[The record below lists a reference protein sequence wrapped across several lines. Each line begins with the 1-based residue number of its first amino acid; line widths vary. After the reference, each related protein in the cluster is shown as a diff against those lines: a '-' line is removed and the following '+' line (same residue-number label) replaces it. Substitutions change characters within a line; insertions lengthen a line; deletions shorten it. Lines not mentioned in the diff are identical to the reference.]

1 MARLI
6 PRKQIEEQQNISG
19 SLSIQ
24 QNVEIGQDAII
35 SGSLFVSKSFFFGN
49 DLNDKSEITGSV
61 FLTGSLVIDGELR
74 TAAPN
79 TILSVTSSNSILAVD
94 TQRYAGILAKDFGA
108 NVPTLYVSSTDGDD
122 TNDGRTIQFP
132 LRTIKRAASLAAP
145 GYDGRY
151 GFDTGSIS
159 NGYVIKVQAGTY
171 LEDNPVI
178 LPKNT
183 TIWGAGLRITKI
195 NAKTPTEDLFLVN
208 AGCYIAEVTM
218 GGLRLYPDQIN
229 PEKGF
234 AVAFQPGAFITTSP
248 YVQNCSQIS
257 NQENSFTEL
266 YEDIPP
272 GGGGLYVNG
281 DVIDPDSPLASM
293 VLDAYTQISPN
304 GVGCLVNGRGF
315 IQLVS
320 FFNNF
325 SYYAI
330 RVNNGGQATLNNS
343 NISFGLYG
351 MYASGSRLI
360 SGSGGN
366 IQARDSVR
374 GTWSCVVNVLNKG
387 LENGLPTITKLNT
400 AEGIRITAPSLYTQS
415 RVSATTTLSTTAADE
430 IFSDYTLI
438 SEIVDKGVTN
448 FPTLLAKSSI
458 KGYGFDSPYN
468 ILGAEQITSSIS
480 ATQHD
485 LNTISSSY
493 AALLSIL
500 ANGTGSFNFKSNTS
514 ASKQI
519 GTDVIEQIT
528 NIATNYTASVSSSF
542 GTVLNIITKGVSVK
556 PTYIA
561 NTSGSIKGGTTEQ
574 IMLGVTSSLATIN
587 SISASFS
594 IVYNILA
601 NGTGSN
607 ILSIPANHKKSF
619 VITNNN
625 SSSFDFE
632 GLGSNPT
639 LTLFRG
645 ETYKFNV
652 NAIEIFG
659 GIEYPFWIRT
669 EQLEGI
675 TEKYD
680 YNIGMV
686 NNGDSRGTITF
697 TVPYNAPNKL
707 YYVSQNR
714 SLMGGKIEI
723 VNSSTTP
730 FDLIKNT
737 LTYPATIQSG
747 SIAKT
752 GIDVVTAY
760 EILVS
765 NIEFIKDEVIQFVS
779 SSWSGFSYPE
789 ETCKRD
795 VGYIVNG
802 VAKDLLFGGNEES
815 IRNGLFYYQYPSE
828 ATTTQLGPTLTAMK
842 HAAGVSLNLIRGKV
856 YTEPTTEVDDV
867 WNTIRDNK
875 TFVQNEVITY
885 LSSSWSNFYYNEAK
899 CRRDTGYIL
908 DAVATDAKYGG
919 NERSIIAG
927 EYYYQ
932 YPSLAIVRGD
942 GDGVGQLGQTSDGIR
957 YASGLVDNLLKKKTF
972 TAPTASILSAY
983 NNLINN
989 KELIQ
994 NETIQ
999 FINVAFPNLKYI
1011 QATCKRDVG
1020 YIVDNVATDLLYGGI
1035 ERGITAG
1042 RYYYDYPSLA
1052 TTTQRTSTIAGV
1064 KYAKIIGDTIVQNQI
1079 LDTPRI
1085 VYNDEKN
1092 FRLSTLTNATSS
1104 FSGSATQQTFIGNT
1118 FSIIEGIV
1126 ARGLSSVKSLL
1137 AQNTGLTWNKYNPI
1151 NVSTGSQIT
1160 SSNTTPNEVTTI
1172 GRNFDV
1178 VNTIIGGGLVA
1189 EPLFTSSHVGL
1200 TKVTTGTQTTAS
1212 FAVSG
1217 SATSSLSSSF
1227 ALVARII
1234 INGTGSL
1241 GELKLN
1247 TSQSIKVT
1255 NTVFTASSA
1264 ATTAESA
1271 SISSSFALVERVL
1284 INGTSVIPALTSS
1297 LNGNIK
1303 VTSGTQIVSSSLYS
1317 GSLENVAF
1325 ISSSI
1330 SIVTKIIEFGEGAS
1344 PAITLYSAPVL
1355 STSNIASYNLLKL
1368 NIPFIV
1374 SESIAYIS
1382 SSWSSFEYDESK
1394 CKRDLTGIL
1403 SGSAEDLIFNANSA
1417 SIFNGNFYLEFPSKA
1432 NDSQLAQTLD
1442 AINYASRLAQK
1453 VIQNIPFAAPSSNV
1467 TNAKVLLRNNT
1478 QFIKDE
1484 TIAYLSSSWIAHD
1497 YNETTCKRDVGHIL
1511 DAAITDMVYGG
1522 NERTRVAAYYYYT
1535 YPSAATGSQLMQ
1547 TIDGINYANRLAQKT
1562 VLNTTFIQA
1571 ESNKINASNLIRLNR
1586 DLIANEVVEYV
1597 SSSWSDAPY
1606 DDTKCRRDIKYI
1618 LDAVRTDLVY
1628 GGNERSRFAGE
1639 YYYRYPSKA
1648 IVAGVPSATSQ
1659 LDSTITGIE
1668 YGNGLVQNIIK
1679 NNILSVPSS
1688 AITNAAALVRKN
1700 RAFLQQ
1706 NTVDYANEIYPN
1718 LDYIESKCYRD
1729 TGFIVDAVITDLV
1742 YGGNE
1747 RSVIAGRFY
1756 YLYPSQA
1763 TGVQSEETIDSLNFT
1778 KGLAK
1783 LVAIGGKSIE
1793 DGFDIV
1799 ANVIESGS
1807 NSAPSVVLNTA
1818 DGIKATTA
1826 LQITSSIS
1834 VATADKSII
1843 SSSFG
1848 NILNI
1853 VSNGTGSIPT
1863 TILKNTN
1870 RGVNFIGGT
1879 QITSSNTP
1887 NTSEKVKVTT
1897 GFDTVIDIVANGT
1910 GSIPTIVTNVN
1921 SLIRRTATSRY
1932 ITTASIA
1939 STYLTASNNSFDIV
1953 LDIVENGTDTLPTL
1967 IKNVDGLVKI
1977 TNTNQYTSSVII
1989 SSSIAKHI
1997 SGSFDTII
2005 NILQNGTGSKP
2016 TTATYNPANGNFVIT
2031 IPNHSYKAS
2040 DFIYLKPES
2049 FVFTCEMDG
2058 NRTEHKLPSVGQRA
2072 YNSRLSIISVTTNTI
2087 TVNVGISGP
2096 DVYFTPTAATYDP
2109 ATGNF
2114 VLTVGPHTLSIGEG
2128 IVITTGSIAFTC
2140 DMDNNQS
2147 TKSYPRFGID
2157 PYAGRSF
2164 KITNTTYTTLTVN
2177 AGISAAN
2184 KYFTPSAVN
2193 YNALTG
2199 DMDVTVGQHGLG
2211 VGRSVILVSSSIA
2224 FTCDQDGNATTHSY
2238 PRSGSD
2244 PYAGKSIEITSV
2256 GFTQHTIT
2264 NAPYNA
2270 ETGDVTIT
2278 IASHG
2283 FSNGDYI
2290 KISDNSLV
2298 YTCILDENL
2307 VSKSYPRAG
2316 YDYPSGRWLS
2326 ISGVTTNTFNINVG
2340 PSSYTSAHTFISAT
2354 ANGLQR
2360 QNGIFRIN
2368 VGDAGSASGSIH
2380 TFVSASANAIQHLP
2394 QSVHTFVSASTGAVK
2409 HLPQA
2414 AHTFVRADRN
2424 AVTPIPIIITPNT
2437 GANIKVTDATQYFG
2451 VSAATQTEAN
2461 AISAS
2466 ISIVTNIIANG
2477 TGSLPTVTLYTSSI
2491 SSSNVVAA
2499 YTILKSNLD
2508 FIVSESIAY
2517 LSSSW
2522 STASYDESK
2531 CRRDL
2536 KGILSGSAEDLI
2548 FNANS
2553 ASVFNGKFYYQF
2565 PSQAQGAQLNQTLDG
2580 IKYASRLAQKLV
2592 LNTLFVT
2599 QSAQVQTAYTLLVNN
2614 KELIKNEVIPYI
2626 SSSWSTHQYIET
2638 TCKRDVGHIIDAVS
2652 TDLLYGGNE
2661 RTVNAGIF
2669 YYQYPS
2675 DATGSQIQETVTGIE
2690 YARNLAF
2697 KIIRG
2702 NTFVKVSQ
2710 NKLQAKELIYNNRAF
2725 IQNEVISYISA
2736 SWSTASYN
2744 EVTCKRDVGHILD
2757 AVTTDIVY
2765 GGNERSINAGKFYYE
2780 YPSQATT
2787 SQLGPTLSGIKYAK
2801 DLTDSVLKNS
2811 TFVSASNSNIIAY
2824 ELIFNNKAFIQNETI
2839 AYLSSSW
2846 SAFSYNQTTC
2856 KRDIGYILDA
2866 VATDILYGGNERVAK
2881 AGEYYYLY
2889 PSLATV
2895 GNDGDTGGQ
2904 LNQTLDGIKYAKGIT
2919 EKIVANLLL
2928 QSPTTSELT
2937 GFNLLLDN
2945 KKFIQSESI
2954 AYLSSSWSGGDGF
2967 YYNETTC
2974 KRDIGHI
2981 IDAVRTDLVYGG
2993 NERSSKAGEY
3003 YYLYPS
3009 AAILTGSVSP
3019 TAATQK
3025 GPTLDGIKYVAGTAE
3040 NIIANKVLI
3049 SPTGFT
3055 TSSVNLLRQNKKF
3068 IQNET
3073 VQYIDAFF
3081 PNLVYLRETCRRD
3094 VGYILDAVITDN
3106 FYGGNQRSVI
3116 AGQYYYLYPS
3126 LATKSTQVRETVAGV
3141 DYAKAVAK
3149 AIVQNI
3155 KLNSPTL
3162 TTNTDGNIKVTNT
3175 AQYTSSSISAS
3186 IIEVNQI
3193 SSSFGLVTGIIN
3205 DGVKSFTPTTATYN
3219 PADGE
3224 FVITIPS
3231 HTLTKYNSIYIRPE
3245 SFVFT
3250 CEMDGNRTEHKLPGV
3265 GQYPYS
3271 NKLQIQSV
3279 TTNTITVNVGASGPN
3294 VEFTPTS
3301 ASYNPATGN
3310 FVVTV
3315 GTHNLSVG
3323 EGIVLST
3330 GSFAFTCDMDNN
3342 QSTKSYP
3349 RFGIDPYSVRSIP
3362 LTAVTDTTLTFNVG
3376 VSAANKYFTPTSA
3389 SYNALTGDMVVTVGQ
3404 HGLGVGRSVTLAS
3417 ASIAFTCD
3425 QDNNATTHSYPR
3437 SGSDPYAG
3445 KSIVITSVGTS
3456 SHTIT
3461 NAPYNSSTGVVT
3473 LTVAGH
3479 GFSNGD
3485 YIKISDNSLTYTCVL
3500 DDYSVSKSYPR
3511 PGYDYPSG
3519 RWLEISNVTTNTF
3532 TINVGSSNYIGAH
3545 TFISATANGLQRQT
3559 GTFTINVGDAG
3570 SASGSIHTFVSA
3582 SANAIQHLP
3591 QSVHTF
3597 VSASAGAIK
3606 HLPQSAH
3613 TFIRTTK
3620 NSISTIPVL
3629 VQNGDSLIKVTNTAQ
3644 YSSSISAS
3652 GAELDIITSSFKH
3665 VADIIEKGVAFVPDS
3680 LARNYDYGFELS
3692 TPTLLHISS
3701 KEQTIGTGSYNLSTQ
3716 ITNVSS
3722 SYGTVVNVVKN
3733 GLSVLPTLV
3742 ASTSSSLK
3750 VTNANP
3756 IKQSISASSFDTN
3769 KIASGFDLILNVIEN
3784 GTSVLPTIISNTSAS
3799 IKVTDTPQLISGSA
3813 SGRLQGKLI
3822 SSSLSLVIDVLLSN
3836 GTSSIGFNPSTYPIA
3851 NSNAKINSAYNLL
3864 ISNSKFIVDE
3874 TIAYMSSSWSGFEYT
3889 QSKCERDLTGILSGS
3904 AFDLLYGGNSASLFN
3919 GKFYFDYPSNAT
3931 GSQLDQTITAIK
3943 YASGLAEKVVLNTVF
3958 THISASINQPT
3969 SASWNSLRNNKAFIQ
3984 SESIAYLSSSWSNF
3998 DYNETTCK
4006 RDIGYVIDAVA
4017 TDLLYGGN
4025 ERSVVAGRYYY
4036 DYPSQ
4041 ATNAQLEPTLTG
4053 IRYAKGTA
4061 MNVVVNKQIFTASL
4075 EVQYA
4080 YDLIKAN
4087 KLFIQSES
4095 VAYVNVKYPNLDYSE
4110 SKCYRDLGYIIDG
4123 VATDLLYGGNERSRD
4138 NGDYYYQFP
4147 SQANGFGSQV
4157 VQTTDAI
4164 KYAARF
4170 TTASISSTLIA
4181 APLVIPNTQANI
4193 KVTNATQLVTSSL
4206 FGTVAESTKVS
4217 ASISI
4222 VTNIIANGTG
4232 SLPTLIPYVTPS
4244 ADTNVIY
4251 AYNLLKANI
4260 GFIVSESIAYLSSS
4274 WSTASYDE
4282 SKCGRDLRGI
4292 LSGSA
4297 EDLLYNANSA
4307 SLFNGIFYYQY
4318 PSQAQG
4324 AQINQTLDGINYA
4337 SKLAQNIVQ
4346 NVTYVTA
4353 SANVSASYALIRKNR
4368 EFIQNE
4374 TIAYLS
4380 SSWSTASYVETTC
4393 KRDVGH
4399 IIDAVSTD
4407 LLYGGNERSTYAG
4420 IFYYLYPS
4428 QANGTG
4434 SQVQATLTGVNYA
4447 GQLSKN
4453 VAASLTFVTASQIVS
4468 ASVNLLRKNREF
4480 IQNETLA
4487 YLTASWSTFEYDKDK
4502 CKRDTGFIIDGVI
4515 TDLLYGGNERGSFN
4529 GEFYYKYPSKAII
4542 EGDGDGVGQLG
4553 QTIDGINY
4561 ASRIAQKI
4569 AKNILFVTA
4578 SVEASASFDLLRKN
4592 KSFVA
4597 AETIAYVSSSWSG
4610 VYYNETTCKRD
4621 VGYLIDAAATDVLYG
4636 GQERS
4641 VIAGQ
4646 YYYLY
4651 PSNAINKGVP
4661 STQNQL
4667 DPTLTGIRYAG
4678 KLSKKVII
4686 NPTYLVP
4693 SASLLTTAQLLTD
4706 NKQLIQKE
4714 TITFLSSSWS
4724 NLKYNEASCS
4734 RDLGFIIDAI
4744 RTDLVYGGNERSI
4757 EAGSYYYKFP
4767 SVAIV
4772 ESYGDNNGQKKQ
4784 TIDGIN
4790 FARGIS
4796 EKIVANTLLSYLAP
4810 ATKRRQ
4816 AAERL
4821 KGGKDELKQRAIGY
4835 TNGAFP
4841 YLVYNEASCSRDT
4854 GFIVDAC
4861 VTDLLYGGNERGIRA
4876 ASSYYDGQYGSAVVV
4891 TRDQLLET
4899 LETNRYLRTRAEFIA
4914 AGAPLEVFGSL
4925 IVATGIDYSYNGS
4938 GVTFKALPPN
4948 QGGSGVADPAFEIT
4962 ELGGGRIFFT
4972 SGNQDGDF
4980 RIGTGLSI
4988 NQATGTL
4995 VGRTFSKSL
5004 FSLVTPFSL
5013 ALQI

>member
-6 PRKQIEEQQNISG
+6 PRKQIEEQQNIS
-19 SLSIQ
+19 SSFS
-24 QNVEIGQDAII
+24 VGQDLIVGRDTVI
-35 SGSLFVSKSFFFGN
+35 SGSLFVSQSFFFGN
-49 DLNDKSEITGSV
+49 DTGSKNEITGSV
-61 FLTGSLVIDGELR
+61 FLTGSLTIDGDLFVG
-74 TAAPN
+74 APD
-79 TILSVTSSNSILAVD
+79 TVLSIKASGSLSSDD

-108 NVPTLYVSSTDGDD
+108 NLPTLYVSSTDGDD
-122 TNDGRTIQFP
+122 TNDGRTIQYP
-132 LRTIKRAASLAAP
+132 LRTIKRAASLASP

-195 NAKTPTEDLFLVN
+195 NAKTPTEDLFHVN

-218 GGLRLYPDQIN
+218 GGLRLFPDQIN

-248 YVQNCSQIS
+248 YIQNCSQIS

-330 RVNNGGQATLNNS
+330 RVNNGGHATLNNS

-351 MYASGSRLI
+351 MYASGSRFI

-366 IQARDSVR
+366 IAARDSVR
-374 GTWSCVVNVLNKG
+374 ATWSCVVDVLNKG
-387 LENGLPTITKLNT
+387 LENGLPAITKLNT
-400 AEGIRITAPSLYTQS
+400 AEGIRLTSPALYTQS
-415 RVSATTTLSTTAADE
+415 RVSVGTPLSTAAADE
-430 IFSDYTLI
+430 ISADYTLI

-458 KGYGFDSPYN
+458 KGYGADSPYN
-468 ILGAEQITSSIS
+468 ILGAEQVTSSIS
-480 ATQHD
+480 ATNSD
-485 LNTISSSY
+485 LTQISASY

-514 ASKQI
+514 ASRQI
-519 GTDVIEQIT
+519 GTDVIEPIA
-528 NIATNYTASVSSSF
+528 NAATNYTSSVSSSF
-542 GTVLNIITKGVSVK
+542 GTVINIITRGVSVK
-556 PTYIA
+556 PTYVA
-561 NTSGSIKGGTTEQ
+561 NTSGSIKGGNIEQ
-574 IMLGVTSSLATIN
+574 TMLGVTSSLATIN
-587 SISASFS
+587 SVSASFS

-607 ILSIPANHKKSF
+607 ILQIPANHQKSF

-625 SSSFDFE
+625 SSSFNFE
-632 GLGSNPT
+632 GIGSNPT

-645 ETYKFNV
+645 ETYKFNID
-652 NAIEIFG
+652 AIEDFG

-675 TEKYD
+675 TERYD

-697 TVPYNAPNKL
+697 TVPYNAPNRL
-707 YYVSQNR
+707 YYVSQNK
-714 SLMGGKIEI
+714 SSMGGEINI

-747 SIAKT
+747 SVAKT
-752 GIDVVTAY
+752 NIDIVTAY
-760 EILVS
+760 EILT
-765 NIEFIKDEVIQFVS
+765 NNKIFIQDEVIQFVS
-779 SSWSGFSYPE
+779 SSWSSFSYPE

-795 VGYIVNG
+795 VGYIVDG

-842 HAAGVSLNLIRGKV
+842 HAAEVSLNLIRGKV
-856 YTEPTTEVDDV
+856 YVEPINDVLDV

-885 LSSSWSNFYYNEAK
+885 LSSSWSNFYYNEEK

-908 DAVATDAKYGG
+908 DAVATDIKYGG
-919 NERSIIAG
+919 NERSITAG

-957 YASGLVDNLLKKKTF
+957 YASGLVDNLLKKRDF
-972 TAPTASILSAY
+972 TAPAASTLSAY
-983 NNLINN
+983 NNLLNN

-999 FINVAFPNLKYI
+999 FINVAFPNLKYN

-1020 YIVDNVATDLLYGGI
+1020 YIIDNVATDLLYGGI
-1035 ERGITAG
+1035 ERGIIAG

-1064 KYAKIIGDTIVQNQI
+1064 RYAKIIGDTIVQNQI

-1092 FRLSTLTNATSS
+1092 FRASSLTNVTSS
-1104 FSGSATQQTFIGNT
+1104 FSGSVPQQTSIGNT

-1126 ARGLSSVKSLL
+1126 ARGLSSIKSLL

-1151 NVSTGSQIT
+1151 SVSSGSQIT
-1160 SSNTTPNEVTTI
+1160 SSYTTPNEVNTI
-1172 GRNFDV
+1172 GRNFDI
-1178 VNTIIGGGLVA
+1178 VNTIIGGGLAA
-1189 EPLFTSSHVGL
+1189 EPLFTSSQANAIAV
-1200 TKVTTGTQTTAS
+1200 TGTPQITAS
-1212 FAVSG
+1212 LAVSG
-1217 SATSSLSSSF
+1217 SVTSSISASF
-1227 ALVARII
+1227 GYVATII
-1234 INGTGSL
+1234 TNGTGSL
-1241 GELKLN
+1241 GTLVSNLN
-1247 TSQSIKVT
+1247 SNIKVT
-1255 NTVFTASSA
+1255 NTPQYITGSSYYG
-1264 ATTAESA
+1264 TSTESTQL
-1271 SISSSFALVERVL
+1271 SSSIKIITDILEGGLSFVP
-1284 INGTSVIPALTSS
+1284 TLTSS
-1297 LNGNIK
+1297 VSANIK
-1303 VTSGTQIVSSSLYS
+1303 VTNTPQYSSASYS
-1317 GSLENVAF
+1317 ASASDVNF

-1330 SIVTKIIEFGEGAS
+1330 SIVTKIIEGGEF
-1344 PAITLYSAPVL
+1344 SAPAFQTYTNRI
-1355 STSNIASYNLLKL
+1355 TSSNSVAAYEILKN
-1368 NIPFIV
+1368 NIPFIQN
-1374 SESIAYIS
+1374 ETIAYLS
-1382 SSWSSFEYDESK
+1382 SSWAGFVYDETK
-1394 CKRDLTGIL
+1394 CRRDLGFIL
-1403 SGSAEDLIFNANSA
+1403 SGSAEDLIWNANSA
-1417 SIFNGNFYLEFPSKA
+1417 SVFNGLFYWEFPSQA
-1432 NDSQLAQTLD
+1432 QGAQLQQTLD
-1442 AINYASRLAQK
+1442 GINYASRLAQK
-1453 VIQNIPFAAPSSNV
+1453 VIQNVEFTTVGVNALNAASLLVN
-1467 TNAKVLLRNNT
+1467 NKV
-1478 QFIKDE
+1478 FIQDE
-1484 TIAYLSSSWIAHD
+1484 TIAYLSSSWSEQAYI
-1497 YNETTCKRDVGHIL
+1497 ESTCKRDVGHVI
-1511 DAAITDMVYGG
+1511 DAIRTDLVYGG
-1522 NERTRVAAYYYYT
+1522 NERSRNAGIFYYL
-1535 YPSAATGSQLMQ
+1535 YPSQATGSQLLP
-1547 TIDGINYANRLAQKT
+1547 TLDGINYAGRMIQTIVTGSVFVAAE
-1562 VLNTTFIQA
+1562 LN
-1571 ESNKINASNLIRLNR
+1571 KVNASNLILQNKN
-1586 DLIANEVVEYV
+1586 LIANEVVAYV
-1597 SSSWSDAPY
+1597 SSSWSEAEY
-1606 DDTKCRRDIKYI
+1606 NQAKCLRDTKYI

-1628 GGNERSRFAGE
+1628 GGNERTRFAGE
-1639 YYYRYPSKA
+1639 YYYRYPSAA
-1648 IVAGVPSATSQ
+1648 IVGGVPSITQQ
-1659 LDSTITGIE
+1659 LDPTITGVN
-1668 YGNGLVQNIIK
+1668 YANQLVQNIIK
-1679 NNILSVPSS
+1679 NIVLSAPSAS
-1688 AITNAAALVRKN
+1688 ALNAASLLKTN

-1706 NTVDYANEIYPN
+1706 NTVDYANETYPN
-1718 LDYIESKCYRD
+1718 LEYIESKCYRD

-1747 RSVIAGRFY
+1747 RSITAGRFY

-1807 NSAPSVVLNTA
+1807 NSAPIVVLNTA
-1818 DGIKATTA
+1818 AGIKATTA
-1826 LQITSSIS
+1826 QQITSSIS
-1834 VATADKSII
+1834 VGTNDKSIV

-1848 NILNI
+1848 NVLNI

-1863 TILKNTN
+1863 TIVKNTN
-1870 RGVNFIGGT
+1870 KGVNVLGGT
-1879 QITSSNTP
+1879 QITSSITP
-1887 NTSEKVKVTT
+1887 ANSEKAKVTT
-1897 GFDTVIDIVANGT
+1897 GFDTVINIVANGT

-1921 SLIRRTATSRY
+1921 SLIKRSATNSY
-1932 ITTASIA
+1932 ITTASIS
-1939 STYLTASNNSFDIV
+1939 STYLTSSNNSFDIV
-1953 LDIVENGTDTLPTL
+1953 LDIVENGTGSLPTL
-1967 IKNVDGLVKI
+1967 VKNTDSLVKI
-1977 TNTNQYTSSVII
+1977 TNTNQFTSSIII
-1989 SSSIAKHI
+1989 SSSLARNI
-1997 SGSFDTII
+1997 SGSFDKII
-2005 NILQNGTGSKP
+2005 NILENGTGSLP
-2016 TTATYNPANGNFVIT
+2016 VIT
-2031 IPNHSYKAS
+2031 SN
-2040 DFIYLKPES
+2040 
-2049 FVFTCEMDG
+2049 
-2058 NRTEHKLPSVGQRA
+2058 
-2072 YNSRLSIISVTTNTI
+2072 
-2087 TVNVGISGP
+2087 VN
-2096 DVYFTPTAATYDP
+2096 
-2109 ATGNF
+2109 
-2114 VLTVGPHTLSIGEG
+2114 
-2128 IVITTGSIAFTC
+2128 
-2140 DMDNNQS
+2140 
-2147 TKSYPRFGID
+2147 
-2157 PYAGRSF
+2157 
-2164 KITNTTYTTLTVN
+2164 
-2177 AGISAAN
+2177 
-2184 KYFTPSAVN
+2184 
-2193 YNALTG
+2193 
-2199 DMDVTVGQHGLG
+2199 
-2211 VGRSVILVSSSIA
+2211 
-2224 FTCDQDGNATTHSY
+2224 
-2238 PRSGSD
+2238 
-2244 PYAGKSIEITSV
+2244 
-2256 GFTQHTIT
+2256 
-2264 NAPYNA
+2264 
-2270 ETGDVTIT
+2270 
-2278 IASHG
+2278 
-2283 FSNGDYI
+2283 
-2290 KISDNSLV
+2290 
-2298 YTCILDENL
+2298 
-2307 VSKSYPRAG
+2307 
-2316 YDYPSGRWLS
+2316 
-2326 ISGVTTNTFNINVG
+2326 
-2340 PSSYTSAHTFISAT
+2340 
-2354 ANGLQR
+2354 
-2360 QNGIFRIN
+2360 
-2368 VGDAGSASGSIH
+2368 
-2380 TFVSASANAIQHLP
+2380 
-2394 QSVHTFVSASTGAVK
+2394 
-2409 HLPQA
+2409 
-2414 AHTFVRADRN
+2414 
-2424 AVTPIPIIITPNT
+2424 
-2437 GANIKVTDATQYFG
+2437 NIKVTDTTQYFG
-2451 VSAATQTEAN
+2451 VNAATQTEAN

-2477 TGSLPTVTLYTSSI
+2477 TGSLPIVSLYTSSI
-2491 SSSNVVAA
+2491 SSSNVIAA
-2499 YTILKSNLD
+2499 YTILKNNID
-2508 FIVSESIAY
+2508 FIVDESIAY

-2536 KGILSGSAEDLI
+2536 GFILSGSAEDLI
-2548 FNANS
+2548 WNANS
-2553 ASVFNGKFYYQF
+2553 ASVFNGKFYYEF

-2580 IKYASRLAQKLV
+2580 IKYASRLAQKVV

-2599 QSAQVQTAYTLLVNN
+2599 QSAQVQNAYTLLVNN
-2614 KELIKNEVIPYI
+2614 KDFIKDEVIPYI
-2626 SSSWSTHQYIET
+2626 SSSWSTHEYVES
-2638 TCKRDVGHIIDAVS
+2638 TCKRDIVHIIDAVS

-2661 RTVNAGIF
+2661 RTINAGVF
-2669 YYQYPS
+2669 YYKYPS
-2675 DATGSQIQETVTGIE
+2675 EATGSQIQETVTGIQ
-2690 YARNLAF
+2690 YARDIAF
-2697 KIIRG
+2697 KILRG
-2702 NTFVKVSQ
+2702 NTFIKVSQ
-2710 NKLQAKELIYNNRAF
+2710 NKLQAKELIYNNREF
-2725 IQNEVISYISA
+2725 IQNEVISYVSA
-2736 SWSTASYN
+2736 SWSTTSYN
-2744 EVTCKRDVGHILD
+2744 ETTCKRDVGHILD
-2757 AVTTDIVY
+2757 AVTTDLVY
-2765 GGNERSINAGKFYYE
+2765 GGNERSINAGVFYYE

-2787 SQLGPTLSGIKYAK
+2787 SQLGATLSGIKYAK
-2801 DLTDSVLKNS
+2801 DLTDKVLINS
-2811 TFVSASNSNIIAY
+2811 TFVSASNSNISAY
-2824 ELIFNNKAFIQNETI
+2824 ELIFNNKSFIQNETI

-2846 SAFSYNQTTC
+2846 STFPYNQTTC

-2866 VATDILYGGNERVAK
+2866 VATDILYGGNERVAE

-2889 PSLATV
+2889 PSLAIV

-2919 EKIVANLLL
+2919 EKIVENILL

-2937 GFNLLLDN
+2937 GFNLLTDN

-2954 AYLSSSWSGGDGF
+2954 AYLSSSWSGDDGF
-2967 YYNETTC
+2967 SYNETTC
-2974 KRDIGHI
+2974 KRDIGYI
-2981 IDAVRTDLVYGG
+2981 IDAVRTDLLYGG

-3009 AAILTGSVSP
+3009 AAILTGSISP

-3025 GPTLDGIKYVAGTAE
+3025 GPTLDGIQYVAGTAQ
-3040 NIIANKVLI
+3040 NVISNKVLI
-3049 SPTGFT
+3049 TPTGFV
-3055 TSSVNLLRQNKKF
+3055 TSSVSLLRQNKLF

-3081 PNLVYLRETCRRD
+3081 PNLVYLREKCRRD
-3094 VGYILDAVITDN
+3094 VGYILDAVITDT

-3126 LATKSTQVRETVAGV
+3126 LATKSTQVRETVEGV
-3141 DYAKAVAK
+3141 EYAKALAK
-3149 AIVQNI
+3149 SIAQNI
-3155 KLNSPTL
+3155 KLNAPTL
-3162 TTNTDGNIKVTNT
+3162 TTNTDGNIKVTNST
-3175 AQYTSSSISAS
+3175 QYTSSLGATTTEVNQISASFALVTNIIENGLTSIPTIIENGNGLIKVSNTTQFSSSISAS
-3186 IIEVNQI
+3186 V
-3193 SSSFGLVTGIIN
+3193 
-3205 DGVKSFTPTTATYN
+3205 
-3219 PADGE
+3219 
-3224 FVITIPS
+3224 
-3231 HTLTKYNSIYIRPE
+3231 
-3245 SFVFT
+3245 
-3250 CEMDGNRTEHKLPGV
+3250 
-3265 GQYPYS
+3265 
-3271 NKLQIQSV
+3271 
-3279 TTNTITVNVGASGPN
+3279 
-3294 VEFTPTS
+3294 
-3301 ASYNPATGN
+3301 
-3310 FVVTV
+3310 
-3315 GTHNLSVG
+3315 
-3323 EGIVLST
+3323 
-3330 GSFAFTCDMDNN
+3330 
-3342 QSTKSYP
+3342 
-3349 RFGIDPYSVRSIP
+3349 
-3362 LTAVTDTTLTFNVG
+3362 
-3376 VSAANKYFTPTSA
+3376 
-3389 SYNALTGDMVVTVGQ
+3389 
-3404 HGLGVGRSVTLAS
+3404 
-3417 ASIAFTCD
+3417 
-3425 QDNNATTHSYPR
+3425 
-3437 SGSDPYAG
+3437 
-3445 KSIVITSVGTS
+3445 
-3456 SHTIT
+3456 
-3461 NAPYNSSTGVVT
+3461 
-3473 LTVAGH
+3473 
-3479 GFSNGD
+3479 
-3485 YIKISDNSLTYTCVL
+3485 
-3500 DDYSVSKSYPR
+3500 
-3511 PGYDYPSG
+3511 
-3519 RWLEISNVTTNTF
+3519 
-3532 TINVGSSNYIGAH
+3532 
-3545 TFISATANGLQRQT
+3545 
-3559 GTFTINVGDAG
+3559 
-3570 SASGSIHTFVSA
+3570 
-3582 SANAIQHLP
+3582 
-3591 QSVHTF
+3591 
-3597 VSASAGAIK
+3597 
-3606 HLPQSAH
+3606 
-3613 TFIRTTK
+3613 
-3620 NSISTIPVL
+3620 
-3629 VQNGDSLIKVTNTAQ
+3629 
-3644 YSSSISAS
+3644 
-3652 GAELDIITSSFKH
+3652 AELDIITSSFKH
-3665 VADIIEKGVAFVPDS
+3665 VADIIENGVAFVPDS

-3742 ASTSSSLK
+3742 VNTSSSLK

-3756 IKQSISASSFDTN
+3756 IRQAISASSFDTN

-3799 IKVTDTPQLISGSA
+3799 IKVTNTPQLISGSA
-3813 SGRLQGKLI
+3813 GGRLQGKLI
-3822 SSSLSLVIDVLLSN
+3822 SASLSLVIDVLLNN
-3836 GTSSIGFNPSTYPIA
+3836 GTSSIAFRPSTFPIA

-3864 ISNSKFIVDE
+3864 VSNSKFIVDE

-3904 AFDLLYGGNSASLFN
+3904 TFDLLYGGNSASLFN
-3919 GKFYFDYPSNAT
+3919 GKFYFDFPSQAT

-3943 YASGLAEKVVLNTVF
+3943 YASGLAEKVVLNTPF
-3958 THISASINQPT
+3958 THISASHLISS
-3969 SASWNSLRNNKAFIQ
+3969 SASYNSLRENKGFIQ

-4006 RDIGYVIDAVA
+4006 RDIGYIIDAVA

-4025 ERSVVAGRYYY
+4025 ERSVIAGKYYY

-4053 IRYAKGTA
+4053 VRYAKGTA

-4075 EVQYA
+4075 EAQYA

-4095 VAYVNVKYPNLDYSE
+4095 IAFVNVKYPNLDYSE

-4123 VATDLLYGGNERSRD
+4123 VATDLLYGGNERSRK
-4138 NGDYYYQFP
+4138 NADYYYEFP
-4147 SQANGFGSQV
+4147 SQANGSGSQV
-4157 VQTTDAI
+4157 VETVEAI
-4164 KYAARF
+4164 KYAARI
-4170 TTASISSTLIA
+4170 TTASISSTLLPTPQI
-4181 APLVIPNTQANI
+4181 ITNTLANI
-4193 KVTNATQLVTSSL
+4193 KVTNANQYISASSATSTEATIL
-4206 FGTVAESTKVS
+4206 S
-4217 ASISI
+4217 ASIAI
-4222 VTNIIANGTG
+4222 VTNIVANGTG
-4232 SLPTLIPYVTPS
+4232 SAIVSASLSLPTSSYTTAVSNDNRWI
-4244 ADTNVIY
+4244 
-4251 AYNLLKANI
+4251 AYGILKNNI
-4260 GFIVSESIAYLSSS
+4260 SFIQDETIAYLSSS

-4282 SKCGRDLRGI
+4282 SKCRRDVGLI
-4292 LSGSA
+4292 ISGAA
-4297 EDLLYNANSA
+4297 EDLVFNSNSA
-4307 SLFNGIFYYQY
+4307 SLFNGIFYYEF

-4324 AQINQTLDGINYA
+4324 AQLNQTLDGINYA
-4337 SKLAQNIVQ
+4337 SKLAQKVIQ

-4353 SANVSASYALIRKNR
+4353 SAIVSASYALIRNNR

-4374 TIAYLS
+4374 TIAYVS
-4380 SSWSTASYVETTC
+4380 SSWSTASYNEVTC

-4407 LLYGGNERSTYAG
+4407 LLYGGNERSTKAG
-4420 IFYYLYPS
+4420 VFYYLYPS
-4428 QANGTG
+4428 QAQG
-4434 SQVQATLTGVNYA
+4434 SQLQPTLAGVNYA

-4468 ASVNLLRKNREF
+4468 ASVSLLRNNREF

-4502 CKRDTGFIIDGVI
+4502 CKRDVGYILDGVT
-4515 TDLLYGGNERGSFN
+4515 TDLLYGGNERGVFS

-4561 ASRIAQKI
+4561 AGRISQKI
-4569 AKNILFVTA
+4569 AQNILFVTA

-4592 KSFVA
+4592 KAFIA
-4597 AETIAYVSSSWSG
+4597 DETIAYVSSSWSG

-4678 KLSKKVII
+4678 KIAKKVVI
-4686 NPTYLVP
+4686 NPTYLEP
-4693 SASLLTTAQLLTD
+4693 SASLLLTAKLLTD

-4772 ESYGDNNGQKKQ
+4772 DSYGDNNGQKKQ

-4810 ATKRRQ
+4810 TTKRRQ

-4821 KGGKDELKQRAIGY
+4821 KSGKDELKQRAIGY

-4899 LETNRYLRTRAEFIA
+4899 LETNRYLRTKAEFIA
-4914 AGAPLEVFGSL
+4914 AGAPLESFGSL

-4948 QGGSGVADPAFEIT
+4948 QGGSGVANPLFEIT

-4972 SGNQDGDF
+4972 SGNETGDF

>member
-35 SGSLFVSKSFFFGN
+35 SGSLFVSRSFFFGN

-61 FLTGSLVIDGELR
+61 FLTGSLTIDGILR
-74 TAAPN
+74 TGAPN
-79 TILSVTSSNSILAVD
+79 TILSVTSSNTLDALD

-151 GFDTGSIS
+151 GFDTGSIQ

-195 NAKTPTEDLFLVN
+195 NAKNPTEDLFYVN

-218 GGLRLYPDQIN
+218 GGLRLFPDQIN
-229 PEKGF
+229 PERGF

-248 YVQNCSQIS
+248 YIQNCSQIS

-330 RVNNGGQATLNNS
+330 RVNNGGHATLNNS

-374 GTWSCVVNVLNKG
+374 GTWSCVVDVLNKG

-400 AEGIRITAPSLYTQS
+400 AEGIRLTAPSLYTQS
-415 RVSATTTLSTTAADE
+415 RVSATTALSTAAADE
-430 IFSDYTLI
+430 ISSDYRLI
-438 SEIVDKGVTN
+438 TEIVDKGVTN

-519 GTDVIEQIT
+519 GSDVIEEIT
-528 NIATNYTASVSSSF
+528 NASPLTGSVSSSF
-542 GTVLNIITKGVSVK
+542 GTILNIITKGVSVK
-556 PTYIA
+556 PTYVA
-561 NTSGSIKGGTTEQ
+561 NTSASIKSGNIEQ
-574 IMLGVTSSLATIN
+574 TMLGVTSSLATIN
-587 SISASFS
+587 SVSASFS

-607 ILSIPANHKKSF
+607 ILPIPANHQKSF

-652 NAIEIFG
+652 NAIETFG

-669 EQLEGI
+669 QQLEGI
-675 TEKYD
+675 TEVYD

-714 SLMGGKIEI
+714 SSMGGKIEI

-752 GIDVVTAY
+752 NIDIVTAY
-760 EILVS
+760 EILV
-765 NIEFIKDEVIQFVS
+765 NNKEFIKDEVIQFVS
-779 SSWSGFSYPE
+779 SSWSGFYYPE

-795 VGYIVNG
+795 VGYIVDG

-815 IRNGLFYYQYPSE
+815 IRNGLFYYQVPSE
-828 ATTTQLGPTLTAMK
+828 ATTTQLGPTLTAVK
-842 HAAGVSLNLIRGKV
+842 HAAGVSLNLIRGRV
-856 YTEPTTEVDDV
+856 YVEPTTEVEDV

-942 GDGVGQLGQTSDGIR
+942 GDGVGQLGQTADGIR
-957 YASGLVDNLLKKKTF
+957 YASGLIDNLLKKKTF
-972 TAPTASILSAY
+972 TAPASSTLSAY

-999 FINVAFPNLKYI
+999 FINVAFPNLKYN

-1035 ERGITAG
+1035 ERGVTAG

-1064 KYAKIIGDTIVQNQI
+1064 RYAKIIGDTIVQNQI

-1092 FRLSTLTNATSS
+1092 FKLSTLTNTTSS
-1104 FSGSATQQTFIGNT
+1104 FSGTTIQQTSIGNS

-1126 ARGLSSVKSLL
+1126 ERGLGSIKSLL
-1137 AQNTGLTWNKYNPI
+1137 AQNTGLNWNKYNPI
-1151 NVSTGSQIT
+1151 NVTTDSQIT
-1160 SSNTTPNEVTTI
+1160 SSYTTPNEVNI
-1172 GRNFDV
+1172 VGRSFDI
-1178 VNTIIGGGLVA
+1178 VNTIIGGGIAA
-1189 EPLFTSSHVGL
+1189 EPVFTASQANAIAV
-1200 TKVTTGTQTTAS
+1200 TGTPQITAS

-1217 SATSSLSSSF
+1217 SVPNNISASIAYVAT
-1227 ALVARII
+1227 II
-1234 INGTGSL
+1234 TNGTGSL
-1241 GELKLN
+1241 GTLVSNLN
-1247 TSQSIKVT
+1247 SNVKITNTPQYITGSSYYGTSTESTQLSSSIKVIT
-1255 NTVFTASSA
+1255 DIL
-1264 ATTAESA
+1264 EGGL
-1271 SISSSFALVERVL
+1271 SFV
-1284 INGTSVIPALTSS
+1284 PALTSS
-1297 LNGNIK
+1297 ISSNIK
-1303 VTSGTQIVSSSLYS
+1303 VTNASQYISASYS
-1317 GSLENVAF
+1317 ASASNVNF

-1330 SIVTKIIEFGEGAS
+1330 SIVTKIIEGGEF
-1344 PAITLYSAPVL
+1344 SAPAFQTYTNRV
-1355 STSNIASYNLLKL
+1355 TSSNSVAAYEILKN

-1374 SESIAYIS
+1374 SESIAYLS
-1382 SSWSSFEYDESK
+1382 SSWAGFAYDETK
-1394 CKRDLTGIL
+1394 CRRDLGFIL
-1403 SGSAEDLIFNANSA
+1403 SGSAEDLIWNANSA
-1417 SIFNGNFYLEFPSKA
+1417 SVFNGLFYWEFPSQA
-1432 NDSQLAQTLD
+1432 QGAQLQQTLD
-1442 AINYASRLAQK
+1442 GINYASRLAQK
-1453 VIQNIPFAAPSSNV
+1453 VIQNIPFTTVGANTLNAASLLLN
-1467 TNAKVLLRNNT
+1467 NKV
-1478 QFIKDE
+1478 FIQDE
-1484 TIAYLSSSWIAHD
+1484 TIAYLSSSWSEQSYI
-1497 YNETTCKRDVGHIL
+1497 ESTCKRDIGHVI
-1511 DAAITDMVYGG
+1511 DAIRTDLVYGG
-1522 NERTRVAAYYYYT
+1522 NERSRNAGIYYYQ
-1535 YPSAATGSQLMQ
+1535 YPSQATGSQLLP
-1547 TIDGINYANRLAQKT
+1547 TLDGINYAGRMIQKIVT
-1562 VLNTTFIQA
+1562 GSVFVAA
-1571 ESNKINASNLIRLNR
+1571 EGNKVNASNLILRNKN
-1586 DLIANEVVEYV
+1586 LIANEVVAYV
-1597 SSSWSDAPY
+1597 SSSWSEAEY
-1606 DDTKCRRDIKYI
+1606 NQAKCLRDTKYI

-1628 GGNERSRFAGE
+1628 GGNERTRFAGE
-1639 YYYRYPSKA
+1639 YYYRYPSAA
-1648 IVAGVPSATSQ
+1648 IVGGVPSATQQ
-1659 LDSTITGIE
+1659 LDPTITGVN
-1668 YGNGLVQNIIK
+1668 YANQLVQNIIT
-1679 NNILSVPSS
+1679 NVVLSAPSAS
-1688 AITNAAALVRKN
+1688 VLNAASLLKTN

-1706 NTVDYANEIYPN
+1706 NTVDYANETYPN
-1718 LDYIESKCYRD
+1718 LEYIESKCYRD

-1747 RSVIAGRFY
+1747 RSITAGRFY

-1807 NSAPSVVLNTA
+1807 NSAPNIVLNTLA
-1818 DGIKATTA
+1818 GIKATTA
-1826 LQITSSIS
+1826 QQTTSSIS
-1834 VATADKSII
+1834 VATSDKFIV

-1853 VSNGTGSIPT
+1853 LSNGTGSIPT
-1863 TILKNTN
+1863 TIVKNTN
-1870 RGVNFIGGT
+1870 KGVNVLGGA
-1879 QITSSNTP
+1879 QITSSITP
-1887 NTSEKVKVTT
+1887 ATSEKVKVAT
-1897 GFDTVIDIVANGT
+1897 GFDIVLDIVENGT

-1921 SLIRRTATSRY
+1921 SLIRRTTSSRY

-1939 STYLTASNNSFDIV
+1939 STYLTSSNNSFDIV
-1953 LDIVENGTDTLPTL
+1953 LDIVENGTGSLPIL
-1967 IKNVDGLVKI
+1967 VKNVDSLIKI
-1977 TNTNQYTSSVII
+1977 TNTNQFTSSVII
-1989 SSSIAKHI
+1989 SSSIAKHV
-1997 SGSFDTII
+1997 SGSFDKII
-2005 NILQNGTGSKP
+2005 NILENGTGSLP
-2016 TTATYNPANGNFVIT
+2016 TIVLN
-2031 IPNHSYKAS
+2031 
-2040 DFIYLKPES
+2040 
-2049 FVFTCEMDG
+2049 
-2058 NRTEHKLPSVGQRA
+2058 
-2072 YNSRLSIISVTTNTI
+2072 TN
-2087 TVNVGISGP
+2087 
-2096 DVYFTPTAATYDP
+2096 D
-2109 ATGNF
+2109 
-2114 VLTVGPHTLSIGEG
+2114 
-2128 IVITTGSIAFTC
+2128 
-2140 DMDNNQS
+2140 
-2147 TKSYPRFGID
+2147 
-2157 PYAGRSF
+2157 
-2164 KITNTTYTTLTVN
+2164 
-2177 AGISAAN
+2177 
-2184 KYFTPSAVN
+2184 
-2193 YNALTG
+2193 
-2199 DMDVTVGQHGLG
+2199 
-2211 VGRSVILVSSSIA
+2211 
-2224 FTCDQDGNATTHSY
+2224 
-2238 PRSGSD
+2238 
-2244 PYAGKSIEITSV
+2244 
-2256 GFTQHTIT
+2256 
-2264 NAPYNA
+2264 
-2270 ETGDVTIT
+2270 
-2278 IASHG
+2278 
-2283 FSNGDYI
+2283 
-2290 KISDNSLV
+2290 
-2298 YTCILDENL
+2298 
-2307 VSKSYPRAG
+2307 
-2316 YDYPSGRWLS
+2316 
-2326 ISGVTTNTFNINVG
+2326 
-2340 PSSYTSAHTFISAT
+2340 
-2354 ANGLQR
+2354 
-2360 QNGIFRIN
+2360 
-2368 VGDAGSASGSIH
+2368 
-2380 TFVSASANAIQHLP
+2380 
-2394 QSVHTFVSASTGAVK
+2394 
-2409 HLPQA
+2409 
-2414 AHTFVRADRN
+2414 
-2424 AVTPIPIIITPNT
+2424 
-2437 GANIKVTDATQYFG
+2437 NIKVTDATQYFG
-2451 VSAATQTEAN
+2451 VNEATQTQAN

-2477 TGSLPTVTLYTSSI
+2477 IGSLPTVTLYTSSI
-2491 SSSNVVAA
+2491 SSSNVIAA

-2536 KGILSGSAEDLI
+2536 KFILSGSAEDLI

-2553 ASVFNGKFYYQF
+2553 ASVFNGKFYYEF

-2580 IKYASRLAQKLV
+2580 INYASRLAQKVV

-2599 QSAQVQTAYTLLVNN
+2599 QSAQVKDAYTLLVNN
-2614 KELIKNEVIPYI
+2614 KNFIKDEVIPYI
-2626 SSSWSTHQYIET
+2626 SSSWSTHQYVES
-2638 TCKRDVGHIIDAVS
+2638 TCKRDIVHIIDAVS

-2661 RTVNAGIF
+2661 RTINAGVF
-2669 YYQYPS
+2669 YYKYPS
-2675 DATGSQIQETVTGIE
+2675 EATGSQIQETVTGIE
-2690 YARNLAF
+2690 YAKNLAF
-2697 KIIRG
+2697 KILRR
-2702 NTFVKVSQ
+2702 NTFIPVSQ
-2710 NKLQAKELIYNNRAF
+2710 NKLQAKELISKNREF
-2725 IQNEVISYISA
+2725 IQNEVISYVSA
-2736 SWSTASYN
+2736 SWSTTSYN
-2744 EVTCKRDVGHILD
+2744 ETTCKRDVGHILD
-2757 AVTTDIVY
+2757 AVTTDLVY
-2765 GGNERSINAGKFYYE
+2765 GGNERSINAGVFYYE

-2787 SQLGPTLSGIKYAK
+2787 SQLGATLSGIQYAK
-2801 DLTDSVLKNS
+2801 GLTNKVLTNSV
-2811 TFVSASNSNIIAY
+2811 FVSASNSNTSAY

-2846 SAFSYNQTTC
+2846 SNFYYSESKC
-2856 KRDIGYILDA
+2856 RRDIGYILDA
-2866 VATDILYGGNERVAK
+2866 VATDILYGGNERVAE

-2889 PSLATV
+2889 PSLATI

-2937 GFNLLLDN
+2937 GFNLLLNN

-2974 KRDIGHI
+2974 KRDIGYI
-2981 IDAVRTDLVYGG
+2981 IDAVRTDLLYGG

-3009 AAILTGSVSP
+3009 AAILTGSISP
-3019 TAATQK
+3019 TTETQK
-3025 GPTLDGIKYVAGTAE
+3025 GPTIDGITYVAGTSQ
-3040 NIIANKVLI
+3040 NVIANKVLVA
-3049 SPTGFT
+3049 PTGFV
-3055 TSSVNLLRQNKKF
+3055 TSSVSLLRQNKLF

-3081 PNLVYLRETCRRD
+3081 PNLVYLREKCRRD
-3094 VGYILDAVITDN
+3094 VGYILDAVITDT

-3126 LATKSTQVRETVAGV
+3126 LATKSTQVRETVEGV
-3141 DYAKAVAK
+3141 DYAKALAK
-3149 AIVQNI
+3149 SIAQNI

-3175 AQYTSSSISAS
+3175 TQYTSSLGATTT
-3186 IIEVNQI
+3186 EVNQI
-3193 SSSFGLVTGIIN
+3193 SSSFGLVTNIIEN
-3205 DGVKSFTPTTATYN
+3205 G
-3219 PADGE
+3219 
-3224 FVITIPS
+3224 
-3231 HTLTKYNSIYIRPE
+3231 LT
-3245 SFVFT
+3245 
-3250 CEMDGNRTEHKLPGV
+3250 
-3265 GQYPYS
+3265 
-3271 NKLQIQSV
+3271 
-3279 TTNTITVNVGASGPN
+3279 
-3294 VEFTPTS
+3294 
-3301 ASYNPATGN
+3301 
-3310 FVVTV
+3310 
-3315 GTHNLSVG
+3315 
-3323 EGIVLST
+3323 
-3330 GSFAFTCDMDNN
+3330 
-3342 QSTKSYP
+3342 
-3349 RFGIDPYSVRSIP
+3349 SIP
-3362 LTAVTDTTLTFNVG
+3362 T
-3376 VSAANKYFTPTSA
+3376 
-3389 SYNALTGDMVVTVGQ
+3389 
-3404 HGLGVGRSVTLAS
+3404 
-3417 ASIAFTCD
+3417 
-3425 QDNNATTHSYPR
+3425 
-3437 SGSDPYAG
+3437 
-3445 KSIVITSVGTS
+3445 IVE
-3456 SHTIT
+3456 
-3461 NAPYNSSTGVVT
+3461 
-3473 LTVAGH
+3473 
-3479 GFSNGD
+3479 NG
-3485 YIKISDNSLTYTCVL
+3485 
-3500 DDYSVSKSYPR
+3500 
-3511 PGYDYPSG
+3511 
-3519 RWLEISNVTTNTF
+3519 
-3532 TINVGSSNYIGAH
+3532 
-3545 TFISATANGLQRQT
+3545 NG
-3559 GTFTINVGDAG
+3559 
-3570 SASGSIHTFVSA
+3570 
-3582 SANAIQHLP
+3582 
-3591 QSVHTF
+3591 
-3597 VSASAGAIK
+3597 
-3606 HLPQSAH
+3606 
-3613 TFIRTTK
+3613 
-3620 NSISTIPVL
+3620 
-3629 VQNGDSLIKVTNTAQ
+3629 LIKVTNTTQ
-3644 YSSSISAS
+3644 FSSSISAS

-3665 VADIIEKGVAFVPDS
+3665 VADIIENGVSFVPDS
-3680 LARNYDYGFELS
+3680 LARNYNYGFELS

-3701 KEQTIGTGSYNLSTQ
+3701 KEQTVGTGSYNLSTQ

-3733 GLSVLPTLV
+3733 GLNVLPTLITN
-3742 ASTSSSLK
+3742 ASSSLK
-3750 VTNANP
+3750 VTNSNP
-3756 IKQSISASSFDTN
+3756 IRQAISASSFDTN
-3769 KIASGFDLILNVIEN
+3769 KIANGFDLILNVIEN
-3784 GTSVLPTIISNTSAS
+3784 GTSVLPTIIPNTSAS
-3799 IKVTDTPQLISGSA
+3799 IKVTNTPQLISGSA
-3813 SGRLQGKLI
+3813 AGRLQGKLI
-3822 SSSLSLVIDVLLSN
+3822 SASLSLVIDVLLNN
-3836 GTSSIGFNPSTYPIA
+3836 GTSSIGLRPSSFPIA

-3864 ISNSKFIVDE
+3864 VSNSKFIVDE
-3874 TIAYMSSSWSGFEYT
+3874 TIAYMSSSWSGFNYT

-3919 GKFYFDYPSNAT
+3919 GKFYFDYPSQAT

-3943 YASGLAEKVVLNTVF
+3943 YASGLAEKVVLNTPF

-4006 RDIGYVIDAVA
+4006 RDIGYIIDAVA

-4053 IRYAKGTA
+4053 VRYAKGTA
-4061 MNVVVNKQIFTASL
+4061 MNVVVNKQVFTSSL
-4075 EVQYA
+4075 ETQYA

-4095 VAYVNVKYPNLDYSE
+4095 IAFVNVKYPNLDYSE

-4123 VATDLLYGGNERSRD
+4123 VATDLLYGGNERSRK
-4138 NGDYYYQFP
+4138 NADYYYEFP
-4147 SQANGFGSQV
+4147 SQANGSGSQV
-4157 VQTTDAI
+4157 VETVEAI
-4164 KYAARF
+4164 KYAARI

-4181 APLVIPNTQANI
+4181 APSTILNTLANI
-4193 KVTNATQLVTSSL
+4193 KVTNTNQYISASSAT
-4206 FGTVAESTKVS
+4206 STEATILS
-4217 ASISI
+4217 ASIAI
-4222 VTNIIANGTG
+4222 VTNIITNGTG
-4232 SLPTLIPYVTPS
+4232 SAIVSASLSLPTSSYTTPVSNDNRWIAYGILKNNIP
-4244 ADTNVIY
+4244 
-4251 AYNLLKANI
+4251 
-4260 GFIVSESIAYLSSS
+4260 FIQDETIAYLSSS

-4282 SKCGRDLRGI
+4282 SKCRRDVGLI
-4292 LSGSA
+4292 ISGAA
-4297 EDLLYNANSA
+4297 EDLVFNSNSA
-4307 SLFNGIFYYQY
+4307 SVVNGRFYYDY

-4324 AQINQTLDGINYA
+4324 AQLNQTLDGINYA
-4337 SKLAQNIVQ
+4337 SKLAQKVIQ

-4353 SANVSASYALIRKNR
+4353 SAVVSASYALIRKNK

-4380 SSWSTASYVETTC
+4380 SSWSTASYIESTC

-4407 LLYGGNERSTYAG
+4407 LLYGGNERSTNAG
-4420 IFYYLYPS
+4420 VFYYLYPS
-4428 QANGTG
+4428 QAQG
-4434 SQVQATLTGVNYA
+4434 SQLQPTLTGVKYA
-4447 GQLSKN
+4447 GQTSKN
-4453 VAASLTFVTASQIVS
+4453 VAASLTFVTASQLVS

-4502 CKRDTGFIIDGVI
+4502 CKRDTGYILDGVT
-4515 TDLLYGGNERGSFN
+4515 TDLLYGGNERTVLN
-4529 GEFYYKYPSKAII
+4529 GKFYYEYPSLAIV
-4542 EGDGDGVGQLG
+4542 EGDGDGAGQLG

-4561 ASRIAQKI
+4561 AGRIAQKI
-4569 AKNILFVTA
+4569 AQNIQFVTA
-4578 SVEASASFDLLRKN
+4578 SLQASASFDLLRKN
-4592 KSFVA
+4592 KAFIA
-4597 AETIAYVSSSWSG
+4597 EETIAYVSSSWSG
-4610 VYYNETTCKRD
+4610 VYYNQTTCKRD

-4678 KLSKKVII
+4678 KVAKKVVT
-4686 NPTYLVP
+4686 NPIYLQP
-4693 SASLLTTAQLLTD
+4693 SASLLTTAKLLTD
-4706 NKQLIQKE
+4706 NKELIQKE
-4714 TITFLSSSWS
+4714 TILFLSSSWS
-4724 NLKYNEASCS
+4724 NLKYNEVSCS

-4767 SVAIV
+4767 SVAILD
-4772 ESYGDNNGQKKQ
+4772 SYGDNNGQKKQ

-4796 EKIVANTLLSYLAP
+4796 EKIVANTLLTYLAP
-4810 ATKRRQ
+4810 ASKRRQ

-4861 VTDLLYGGNERGIRA
+4861 VTDLLYGGNERGIEA
-4876 ASSYYDGQYGSAVVV
+4876 ASSYYDGQYGSAIVV

-4948 QGGSGVADPAFEIT
+4948 QGGSGVANPLFEIT

>member
-1 MARLI
+1 
-6 PRKQIEEQQNISG
+6 
-19 SLSIQ
+19 
-24 QNVEIGQDAII
+24 
-35 SGSLFVSKSFFFGN
+35 
-49 DLNDKSEITGSV
+49 
-61 FLTGSLVIDGELR
+61 
-74 TAAPN
+74 
-79 TILSVTSSNSILAVD
+79 
-94 TQRYAGILAKDFGA
+94 
-108 NVPTLYVSSTDGDD
+108 
-122 TNDGRTIQFP
+122 
-132 LRTIKRAASLAAP
+132 
-145 GYDGRY
+145 
-151 GFDTGSIS
+151 
-159 NGYVIKVQAGTY
+159 
-171 LEDNPVI
+171 
-178 LPKNT
+178 
-183 TIWGAGLRITKI
+183 
-195 NAKTPTEDLFLVN
+195 
-208 AGCYIAEVTM
+208 M

-229 PEKGF
+229 PVKGF
-234 AVAFQPGAFITTSP
+234 GVAFQPGAFITTSP

-330 RVNNGGQATLNNS
+330 RVNNGGHATLNNS

-366 IQARDSVR
+366 IAARDSVR
-374 GTWSCVVNVLNKG
+374 GTWSCVVDVLNKG
-387 LENGLPTITKLNT
+387 LENGLPAITKLNT
-400 AEGIRITAPSLYTQS
+400 AEGIRLTSPALYTQS
-415 RVSATTTLSTTAADE
+415 RVSAGVPLSTTAADE
-430 IFSDYTLI
+430 ISADYRLI

-458 KGYGFDSPYN
+458 KGYGAESPYN

-480 ATQHD
+480 ATNSD
-485 LNTISSSY
+485 LTQISASY

-519 GTDVIEQIT
+519 GNDTIQPIG
-528 NIATNYTASVSSSF
+528 TASPFTGSVSSSF
-542 GTVLNIITKGVSVK
+542 GTVINIITKGVSVK
-556 PTYIA
+556 PTYVA

-574 IMLGVTSSLATIN
+574 TMLGVTSSLATIN
-587 SISASFS
+587 SVSASFS

-607 ILSIPANHKKSF
+607 ILPIPANHQKSF
-619 VITNNN
+619 TITNNN
-625 SSSFDFE
+625 SSSFNFE
-632 GLGSNPT
+632 GIGSNPT

-652 NAIEIFG
+652 DAIETFG

-675 TEKYD
+675 TERYD

-697 TVPYNAPNKL
+697 TVPYNAPNRL
-707 YYVSQNR
+707 YYVSQNK
-714 SLMGGKIEI
+714 SSMGGKIDI
-723 VNSSTTP
+723 VNSSATP

-737 LTYPATIQSG
+737 LTYPATIQSS

-752 GIDVVTAY
+752 NIDIVTAY
-760 EILVS
+760 EILVN
-765 NIEFIKDEVIQFVS
+765 NITFIQDEVIQYVS

-795 VGYIVNG
+795 VAYIVSG
-802 VAKDLLFGGNEES
+802 SAKDLLFGGNEES
-815 IRNGLFYYQYPSE
+815 IRNGLFYYQYPSQ

-842 HAAGVSLNLIRGKV
+842 HAAEVSLNLIRGKV
-856 YTEPTTEVDDV
+856 YVEPTTEADEV
-867 WNTIRDNK
+867 WDTIRNNK

-942 GDGVGQLGQTSDGIR
+942 GDGVGQLGQTTDGIR
-957 YASGLVDNLLKKKTF
+957 YASGLVDNLLKRKTF
-972 TAPTASILSAY
+972 AAPDASTLSAY
-983 NNLINN
+983 NNLLNN

-999 FINVAFPNLKYI
+999 FINVAFPNLKYN

-1020 YIVDNVATDLLYGGI
+1020 YIIDNVATDLLYGGI
-1035 ERGITAG
+1035 ERGVTAG
-1042 RYYYDYPSLA
+1042 RYYYDYPSIA

-1064 KYAKIIGDTIVQNQI
+1064 RYAKIIGDTIVQNQI

-1085 VYNDEKN
+1085 VYNDENN
-1092 FRLSTLTNATSS
+1092 FRLSTLTNVTSS
-1104 FSGSATQQTFIGNT
+1104 FSGSVTQKTSIGNT

-1126 ARGLSSVKSLL
+1126 ARGLSSIKSLL

-1151 NVSTGSQIT
+1151 SVSSGSQTT
-1160 SSNTTPNEVTTI
+1160 SSYTTPDEVNTI
-1172 GRNFDV
+1172 GRNFDI

-1189 EPLFTSSHVGL
+1189 EPLFTSSQANAIA
-1200 TKVTTGTQTTAS
+1200 VTGTTQTTAS
-1212 FAVSG
+1212 LAVSG
-1217 SATSSLSSSF
+1217 SVTSSISASF
-1227 ALVARII
+1227 GYVATII
-1234 INGTGSL
+1234 TNGTGSL
-1241 GELKLN
+1241 GTLVSNLN
-1247 TSQSIKVT
+1247 SNIKVTNTPQYITGSSYYGTNTQSTQLSSSIKIITDILEGGLSFVPALTSSVSASIKVT
-1255 NTVFTASSA
+1255 NASQYI
-1264 ATTAESA
+1264 SA
-1271 SISSSFALVERVL
+1271 SNSA
-1284 INGTSVIPALTSS
+1284 
-1297 LNGNIK
+1297 
-1303 VTSGTQIVSSSLYS
+1303 S
-1317 GSLENVAF
+1317 GSDVNF

-1330 SIVTKIIEFGEGAS
+1330 SIVTKIIEGGEF
-1344 PAITLYSAPVL
+1344 SAPAFQTYTNRV
-1355 STSNIASYNLLKL
+1355 TSSNSVAAYEILKN

-1374 SESIAYIS
+1374 SESIAYLS
-1382 SSWSSFEYDESK
+1382 SSWAGFAYDETK
-1394 CKRDLTGIL
+1394 CRRDLGFIL
-1403 SGSAEDLIFNANSA
+1403 SGSAEDLIWNANSA
-1417 SIFNGNFYLEFPSKA
+1417 SVFNGLFYWEFPSQA
-1432 NDSQLAQTLD
+1432 QGAQLQQTLD
-1442 AINYASRLAQK
+1442 GINYASRLAQK
-1453 VIQNIPFAAPSSNV
+1453 VIQNVEFITASANTLNAASLLVN
-1467 TNAKVLLRNNT
+1467 NKV
-1478 QFIKDE
+1478 FIQDE
-1484 TIAYLSSSWIAHD
+1484 TIAYLSSSWSEQAYI
-1497 YNETTCKRDVGHIL
+1497 ESTCKRDVGHVI
-1511 DAAITDMVYGG
+1511 DAIRTDLVYGG
-1522 NERTRVAAYYYYT
+1522 NERSRNAGIYYYL
-1535 YPSAATGSQLMQ
+1535 YPSQATGSQLLP
-1547 TIDGINYANRLAQKT
+1547 TLDGINYAGRMIQKIVT
-1562 VLNTTFIQA
+1562 GSVFVSA
-1571 ESNKINASNLIRLNR
+1571 ELNKINASNLILQNKN
-1586 DLIANEVVEYV
+1586 LIANEVVAYV
-1597 SSSWSDAPY
+1597 SSSWSEAEY
-1606 DDTKCRRDIKYI
+1606 NQAKCLRDTKYI

-1628 GGNERSRFAGE
+1628 GGNERTRFAGE
-1639 YYYRYPSKA
+1639 YYYRYPSAA
-1648 IVAGVPSATSQ
+1648 IVGGVPSATQQ
-1659 LDSTITGIE
+1659 LDPTITGVN
-1668 YGNGLVQNIIK
+1668 YANQLVQNIIK
-1679 NNILSVPSS
+1679 NIVLSAPSTS
-1688 AITNAAALVRKN
+1688 TLNVASLLKSN

-1706 NTVDYANEIYPN
+1706 NTVDYANETYPN
-1718 LDYIESKCYRD
+1718 LDYIQSKCYRD

-1747 RSVIAGRFY
+1747 RSITAGRFY

-1807 NSAPSVVLNTA
+1807 NSAPNVVLNTA
-1818 DGIKATTA
+1818 AGIKATTA
-1826 LQITSSIS
+1826 QQITSSIS
-1834 VATADKSII
+1834 VGTTDKSII

-1853 VSNGTGSIPT
+1853 LSNGTGSIPT
-1863 TILKNTN
+1863 TIVKNTN
-1870 RGVNFIGGT
+1870 KGVNVLGGV
-1879 QITSSNTP
+1879 QITSSITP
-1887 NTSEKVKVTT
+1887 SISEKTKVTT
-1897 GFDTVIDIVANGT
+1897 GFDIVLDIVENGT

-1921 SLIRRTATSRY
+1921 GLIKRTTTNSYTTSSF
-1932 ITTASIA
+1932 IS
-1939 STYLTASNNSFDIV
+1939 STYLTASNDNFDIV
-1953 LDIVENGTDTLPTL
+1953 LDIVENGTGSLPTL
-1967 IKNVDGLVKI
+1967 VKNTDSLVKI
-1977 TNTNQYTSSVII
+1977 TNTNQFTSSVII
-1989 SSSIAKHI
+1989 SSSLARGI
-1997 SGSFDTII
+1997 SGSFDKII
-2005 NILQNGTGSKP
+2005 NILENGTGSLP
-2016 TTATYNPANGNFVIT
+2016 TIVLN
-2031 IPNHSYKAS
+2031 
-2040 DFIYLKPES
+2040 
-2049 FVFTCEMDG
+2049 
-2058 NRTEHKLPSVGQRA
+2058 
-2072 YNSRLSIISVTTNTI
+2072 TN
-2087 TVNVGISGP
+2087 N
-2096 DVYFTPTAATYDP
+2096 
-2109 ATGNF
+2109 
-2114 VLTVGPHTLSIGEG
+2114 
-2128 IVITTGSIAFTC
+2128 
-2140 DMDNNQS
+2140 
-2147 TKSYPRFGID
+2147 
-2157 PYAGRSF
+2157 
-2164 KITNTTYTTLTVN
+2164 
-2177 AGISAAN
+2177 
-2184 KYFTPSAVN
+2184 
-2193 YNALTG
+2193 
-2199 DMDVTVGQHGLG
+2199 
-2211 VGRSVILVSSSIA
+2211 
-2224 FTCDQDGNATTHSY
+2224 
-2238 PRSGSD
+2238 
-2244 PYAGKSIEITSV
+2244 
-2256 GFTQHTIT
+2256 
-2264 NAPYNA
+2264 
-2270 ETGDVTIT
+2270 
-2278 IASHG
+2278 
-2283 FSNGDYI
+2283 
-2290 KISDNSLV
+2290 
-2298 YTCILDENL
+2298 
-2307 VSKSYPRAG
+2307 
-2316 YDYPSGRWLS
+2316 
-2326 ISGVTTNTFNINVG
+2326 
-2340 PSSYTSAHTFISAT
+2340 
-2354 ANGLQR
+2354 
-2360 QNGIFRIN
+2360 
-2368 VGDAGSASGSIH
+2368 
-2380 TFVSASANAIQHLP
+2380 
-2394 QSVHTFVSASTGAVK
+2394 
-2409 HLPQA
+2409 
-2414 AHTFVRADRN
+2414 
-2424 AVTPIPIIITPNT
+2424 
-2437 GANIKVTDATQYFG
+2437 NIKVTNTTQYFG
-2451 VSAATQTEAN
+2451 VNTATQTEAN

-2477 TGSLPTVTLYTSSI
+2477 IGSLPIVTLYTSSI
-2491 SSSNVVAA
+2491 SSSNVIAA
-2499 YTILKSNLD
+2499 YTILKNNLD
-2508 FIVSESIAY
+2508 FIVDESIAY

-2536 KGILSGSAEDLI
+2536 GFILSGSAEDLI
-2548 FNANS
+2548 WNANS
-2553 ASVFNGKFYYQF
+2553 ASVFNGKFYYEF

-2599 QSAQVQTAYTLLVNN
+2599 QSAQVKDAYTLLVNN
-2614 KELIKNEVIPYI
+2614 KEFIKDEVIPYI
-2626 SSSWSTHQYIET
+2626 SSSWSTHQYVES
-2638 TCKRDVGHIIDAVS
+2638 TCKRDIVHIIDAVS

-2661 RTVNAGIF
+2661 RTINAGVF
-2669 YYQYPS
+2669 YYRYPS
-2675 DATGSQIQETVTGIE
+2675 EATGSQIQETVTGIE
-2690 YARNLAF
+2690 YARDIAF
-2697 KIIRG
+2697 KILKG
-2702 NTFVKVSQ
+2702 NTFTKVSQ
-2710 NKLQAKELIYNNRAF
+2710 NKLQAKELIYNNREF

-2744 EVTCKRDVGHILD
+2744 QTTCKRDVGHILD

-2787 SQLGPTLSGIKYAK
+2787 SQLGPTLDGIKYAK
-2801 DLTDSVLKNS
+2801 DLTNKVLINS
-2811 TFVSASNSNIIAY
+2811 TFTSASNSNVTAY

-2846 SAFSYNQTTC
+2846 SSFPYNQTTC

-2889 PSLATV
+2889 PSLATE

-2937 GFNLLLDN
+2937 GFNLLLNN

-2974 KRDIGHI
+2974 KRDIGYI

-3009 AAILTGSVSP
+3009 AAILTGSISP

-3055 TSSVNLLRQNKKF
+3055 TSSVNLLRSNKLF

-3081 PNLVYLRETCRRD
+3081 PNLVYLREKCRRD
-3094 VGYILDAVITDN
+3094 VGYILDAVITDT

-3126 LATKSTQVRETVAGV
+3126 LATKSTQVRETVEGV
-3141 DYAKAVAK
+3141 DYAKALSK

-3175 AQYTSSSISAS
+3175 TQYTSSLGATTT
-3186 IIEVNQI
+3186 EVNQI
-3193 SSSFGLVTGIIN
+3193 SSSFALVT
-3205 DGVKSFTPTTATYN
+3205 
-3219 PADGE
+3219 
-3224 FVITIPS
+3224 TIVENG
-3231 HTLTKYNSIYIRPE
+3231 LTSIP
-3245 SFVFT
+3245 
-3250 CEMDGNRTEHKLPGV
+3250 
-3265 GQYPYS
+3265 
-3271 NKLQIQSV
+3271 
-3279 TTNTITVNVGASGPN
+3279 TITEN
-3294 VEFTPTS
+3294 
-3301 ASYNPATGN
+3301 GN
-3310 FVVTV
+3310 
-3315 GTHNLSVG
+3315 G
-3323 EGIVLST
+3323 
-3330 GSFAFTCDMDNN
+3330 
-3342 QSTKSYP
+3342 
-3349 RFGIDPYSVRSIP
+3349 
-3362 LTAVTDTTLTFNVG
+3362 
-3376 VSAANKYFTPTSA
+3376 
-3389 SYNALTGDMVVTVGQ
+3389 
-3404 HGLGVGRSVTLAS
+3404 
-3417 ASIAFTCD
+3417 
-3425 QDNNATTHSYPR
+3425 
-3437 SGSDPYAG
+3437 
-3445 KSIVITSVGTS
+3445 
-3456 SHTIT
+3456 
-3461 NAPYNSSTGVVT
+3461 
-3473 LTVAGH
+3473 
-3479 GFSNGD
+3479 
-3485 YIKISDNSLTYTCVL
+3485 
-3500 DDYSVSKSYPR
+3500 
-3511 PGYDYPSG
+3511 
-3519 RWLEISNVTTNTF
+3519 
-3532 TINVGSSNYIGAH
+3532 
-3545 TFISATANGLQRQT
+3545 
-3559 GTFTINVGDAG
+3559 
-3570 SASGSIHTFVSA
+3570 
-3582 SANAIQHLP
+3582 
-3591 QSVHTF
+3591 
-3597 VSASAGAIK
+3597 
-3606 HLPQSAH
+3606 
-3613 TFIRTTK
+3613 
-3620 NSISTIPVL
+3620 
-3629 VQNGDSLIKVTNTAQ
+3629 LIKVTNTTQ

-3665 VADIIEKGVAFVPDS
+3665 VADIIENGVSFVPDS
-3680 LARNYDYGFELS
+3680 LARNYNYGFELS

-3701 KEQTIGTGSYNLSTQ
+3701 KEQTIGLGSYNLSTQ

-3742 ASTSSSLK
+3742 TNTSSSLK

-3756 IKQSISASSFDTN
+3756 IRQAISASSFDTN

-3799 IKVTDTPQLISGSA
+3799 IKVTNTPQLISGSA
-3813 SGRLQGKLI
+3813 AGRLQGKLI
-3822 SSSLSLVIDVLLSN
+3822 SSSLSLVIDVLLNN
-3836 GTSSIGFNPSTYPIA
+3836 GTSSIGFRPSTYPIA
-3851 NSNAKINSAYNLL
+3851 NTNSKINSAYNLL

-3874 TIAYMSSSWSGFEYT
+3874 TIAYMSSSWSGFAYT

-3919 GKFYFDYPSNAT
+3919 GKFYFDFPSNAT

-3943 YASGLAEKVVLNTVF
+3943 YASGLAEKVVLNTPFV
-3958 THISASINQPT
+3958 TASLQT
-3969 SASWNSLRNNKAFIQ
+3969 SASYNSLRENKGFIQ
-3984 SESIAYLSSSWSNF
+3984 SESIAYLSASWAKH
-3998 DYNETTCK
+3998 DYNEITCK
-4006 RDIGYVIDAVA
+4006 RDIGYIIDAVA

-4025 ERSVVAGRYYY
+4025 ERSVIAGRYYY

-4053 IRYAKGTA
+4053 VRYAKGTA

-4095 VAYVNVKYPNLDYSE
+4095 IAFVNVKYPNLDYSE

-4138 NGDYYYQFP
+4138 NADYYYQFP
-4147 SQANGFGSQV
+4147 SQANGSGSQV
-4157 VQTTDAI
+4157 VETVEAI
-4164 KYAARF
+4164 KYAARI
-4170 TTASISSTLIA
+4170 TTASIGSTLIG
-4181 APLVIPNTQANI
+4181 APSIILNTLANI
-4193 KVTNATQLVTSSL
+4193 KVTNATQYISASSATSTEATIL
-4206 FGTVAESTKVS
+4206 S
-4217 ASISI
+4217 ASIAI
-4222 VTNIIANGTG
+4222 VTNIVANGTG
-4232 SLPTLIPYVTPS
+4232 SAIVSASLSLPTSSYTTPMS
-4244 ADTNVIY
+4244 NDNRWI
-4251 AYNLLKANI
+4251 AYGILKNNI
-4260 GFIVSESIAYLSSS
+4260 SFIQDETIAYLSSS

-4282 SKCGRDLRGI
+4282 SKCRRDVGLI
-4292 LSGSA
+4292 ISGAA
-4297 EDLLYNANSA
+4297 EDLIYNSNSA
-4307 SLFNGIFYYQY
+4307 SVVNGRFYYDY

-4324 AQINQTLDGINYA
+4324 AQLNQTLDGINYA
-4337 SKLAQNIVQ
+4337 SKLAQNVIQ
-4346 NVTYVTA
+4346 NITYVTA
-4353 SANVSASYALIRKNR
+4353 SAIVSASYALIRKNR

-4374 TIAYLS
+4374 TIAYVS
-4380 SSWSTASYVETTC
+4380 SSWSTASYNETTC

-4407 LLYGGNERSTYAG
+4407 LLYGGNERSTNAG
-4420 IFYYLYPS
+4420 VFYYLYPS
-4428 QANGTG
+4428 QAQG
-4434 SQVQATLTGVNYA
+4434 SQLQPTLAGVNYA

-4453 VAASLTFVTASQIVS
+4453 VAASLTFVTASQLVS

-4502 CKRDTGFIIDGVI
+4502 CKRDVGYILDGVT
-4515 TDLLYGGNERGSFN
+4515 TDLLYGGNERGVFS

-4569 AKNILFVTA
+4569 VKNVVFQTA
-4578 SVEASASFDLLRKN
+4578 STEASASFDLLRKN
-4592 KSFVA
+4592 KAFIA
-4597 AETIAYVSSSWSG
+4597 EETIAYVSSSWSG
-4610 VYYNETTCKRD
+4610 VYYNQTTCKRD

-4661 STQNQL
+4661 STLNQL

-4678 KLSKKVII
+4678 KIAKKVVI

-4693 SASLLTTAQLLTD
+4693 SASLIDTAKLLTD

-4772 ESYGDNNGQKKQ
+4772 DSYSDNNGQKKQ
-4784 TIDGIN
+4784 TMDGIN

-4796 EKIVANTLLSYLAP
+4796 EKIVANTLLTYLAP

-4821 KGGKDELKQRAIGY
+4821 KAGKDELKQRAIGY

-4876 ASSYYDGQYGSAVVV
+4876 ASSYYDGQYGSAIAV

-4914 AGAPLEVFGSL
+4914 AGAPLESFGSL

-4948 QGGSGVADPAFEIT
+4948 QGGSGVANPVFEIT

-4972 SGNQDGDF
+4972 SGNETGDF

>member
-6 PRKQIEEQQNISG
+6 PRKQIEEQQNISA
-19 SLSIQ
+19 SLSIRE
-24 QNVEIGQDAII
+24 NVFVGQDAII
-35 SGSLFVSKSFFFGN
+35 SGSIFVSKSFFLGN
-49 DLNDKSEITGSV
+49 DTGSKSEITGSI
-61 FLTGSLVIDGELR
+61 FLTGSLTIDGILR
-74 TAAPN
+74 TGAPN
-79 TILSVTSSNSILAVD
+79 TILSVTSSNTILAVD

-108 NVPTLYVSSTDGDD
+108 NLPTLYVSSTDGDD
-122 TNDGRTIQFP
+122 TNDGRSIQYP
-132 LRTIKRAASLAAP
+132 LRTIKRAAALSTP

-151 GFDTGSIS
+151 GFDTGSVF

-195 NAKTPTEDLFLVN
+195 NAKNPTEDLFYVN
-208 AGCYIAEVTM
+208 SGCYIAEVTM

-229 PEKGF
+229 PERGF

-266 YEDIPP
+266 YEEIPP

-330 RVNNGGQATLNNS
+330 RVNNGGHATLNNS

-374 GTWSCVVNVLNKG
+374 GTWSCVVDVLNKG

-400 AEGIRITAPSLYTQS
+400 AEGIRLTSPTLYTQS
-415 RVSATTTLSTTAADE
+415 RVSVGTTLSTAAADE
-430 IFSDYTLI
+430 ISSDYTLI
-438 SEIVDKGVTN
+438 SEIVDKGVSN

-514 ASKQI
+514 SSKQI

-528 NIATNYTASVSSSF
+528 NVATNYTASVSSSF
-542 GTVLNIITKGVSVK
+542 GTVINIITRGVSVK

-561 NTSGSIKGGTTEQ
+561 NTSASIKGGTTEQ
-574 IMLGVTSSLATIN
+574 TMLGVTSSLATIN

-607 ILSIPANHKKSF
+607 ILPIPANHQKSF

-652 NAIEIFG
+652 DAVEDFG
-659 GIEYPFWIRT
+659 GIEWPFWIRT
-669 EQLEGI
+669 ERLAGI
-675 TEKYD
+675 TERYNYD
-680 YNIGMV
+680 IGVV

-697 TVPYNAPNKL
+697 TVPYNAPNRL
-707 YYVSQNR
+707 YYVSQNK
-714 SLMGGKIEI
+714 SSMGGVINI
-723 VNSSTTP
+723 VNSSTTA

-752 GIDVVTAY
+752 NIDIVTAY
-760 EILVS
+760 EILI
-765 NIEFIKDEVIQFVS
+765 NNKEFIKDEVIQFVS

-795 VGYIVNG
+795 VGYIVDG

-815 IRNGLFYYQYPSE
+815 IRSGLFYYQYPSE

-842 HAAGVSLNLIRGKV
+842 HAAGVALNLIRGKV
-856 YTEPTTEVDDV
+856 YVEPTTEVEDV

-885 LSSSWSNFYYNEAK
+885 LSSSWSNFYYNEEK

-908 DAVATDAKYGG
+908 DAVATDVKYGG
-919 NERSIIAG
+919 NERSITAG
-927 EYYYQ
+927 EYYYL
-932 YPSLAIVRGD
+932 YPSLAIVEGD
-942 GDGVGQLGQTSDGIR
+942 GDGVGQLGQTTDGIR
-957 YASGLVDNLLKKKTF
+957 YASGLVDNLLKQKTF
-972 TAPTASILSAY
+972 TAPSATTLSAY
-983 NNLINN
+983 NLLIRN

-994 NETIQ
+994 NETIE
-999 FINVAFPNLKYI
+999 FINVAFPNLKYN
-1011 QATCKRDVG
+1011 QATCRRDVG

-1035 ERGITAG
+1035 ERGVIAG
-1042 RYYYDYPSLA
+1042 RYYYEYPSIA

-1064 KYAKIIGDTIVQNQI
+1064 RYAKIIGDTIVQNQI

-1126 ARGLSSVKSLL
+1126 ARGLSSIKSLL
-1137 AQNTGLTWNKYNPI
+1137 AQNTGLNWNKYNPI
-1151 NVSTGSQIT
+1151 NVTTDSQIT
-1160 SSNTTPNEVTTI
+1160 SSYTTPNEVNTI
-1172 GRNFDV
+1172 GRSFDI
-1178 VNTIIGGGLVA
+1178 VNTIIGGGIAA
-1189 EPLFTSSHVGL
+1189 EPVFTASQANRIV
-1200 TKVTTGTQTTAS
+1200 VTGTPQITAS

-1217 SATSSLSSSF
+1217 SVPNSISASIAYVST
-1227 ALVARII
+1227 II
-1234 INGTGSL
+1234 TNGTGSL
-1241 GELKLN
+1241 DTLVSNLSSNVKVTN
-1247 TSQSIKVT
+1247 TSQYITGSSYYGTSTESTLLSSSIKVITDILEGGLSSVPTLISNVSASIKVT
-1255 NTVFTASSA
+1255 NTSQYI
-1264 ATTAESA
+1264 SA
-1271 SISSSFALVERVL
+1271 SNSA
-1284 INGTSVIPALTSS
+1284 
-1297 LNGNIK
+1297 
-1303 VTSGTQIVSSSLYS
+1303 S
-1317 GSLENVAF
+1317 GSDVNF

-1330 SIVTKIIEFGEGAS
+1330 SIVTKIIEGGEF
-1344 PAITLYSAPVL
+1344 SAPAFQIYTNRV
-1355 STSNIASYNLLKL
+1355 TSSNSVAAYEILKN
-1368 NIPFIV
+1368 NIPFIQN
-1374 SESIAYIS
+1374 ETIAYLS
-1382 SSWSSFEYDESK
+1382 SSWAGFVYDETK
-1394 CKRDLTGIL
+1394 CRRDLGFIL
-1403 SGSAEDLIFNANSA
+1403 SGSAEDLIWNANSA
-1417 SIFNGNFYLEFPSKA
+1417 SVFNGLFYWEFPSQA
-1432 NDSQLAQTLD
+1432 QGAQLQQTLD
-1442 AINYASRLAQK
+1442 GINYASRLAQK
-1453 VIQNIPFAAPSSNV
+1453 VIQNVPFTTVGANTLNAASLLLN
-1467 TNAKVLLRNNT
+1467 NKV
-1478 QFIKDE
+1478 FIQDE
-1484 TIAYLSSSWIAHD
+1484 TIAYLSSSWSEQPYI
-1497 YNETTCKRDVGHIL
+1497 ESTCKRDIGHVI
-1511 DAAITDMVYGG
+1511 DAIRTDLVYGG
-1522 NERTRVAAYYYYT
+1522 NERSRNAGIYYYQ
-1535 YPSAATGSQLMQ
+1535 YPSQATGSQLLP
-1547 TIDGINYANRLAQKT
+1547 TLDGINYAGRMIQKIVT
-1562 VLNTTFIQA
+1562 GSVFVSA
-1571 ESNKINASNLIRLNR
+1571 EGNKVNASNLILRNKN
-1586 DLIANEVVEYV
+1586 LIANEVVAYV
-1597 SSSWSDAPY
+1597 SSSWSEAEY
-1606 DDTKCRRDIKYI
+1606 NQAKCLRDTKYI

-1628 GGNERSRFAGE
+1628 GGNERTRFAGE
-1639 YYYRYPSKA
+1639 YYYRYPSAA
-1648 IVAGVPSATSQ
+1648 IVGGVPSATQQ
-1659 LDSTITGIE
+1659 LDPTITGVN
-1668 YGNGLVQNIIK
+1668 YANQLVQNIIT
-1679 NNILSVPSS
+1679 NVVLSAPSAS
-1688 AITNAAALVRKN
+1688 VLNAASLLKTN

-1706 NTVDYANEIYPN
+1706 NTVDYANETYPN
-1718 LDYIESKCYRD
+1718 LDYIQSKCYRD

-1747 RSVIAGRFY
+1747 RSITAGRFY

-1807 NSAPSVVLNTA
+1807 NSAPNVVLNTA
-1818 DGIKATTA
+1818 AGIKATTA
-1826 LQITSSIS
+1826 QQITSSIS
-1834 VATADKSII
+1834 VITNDKSIV

-1848 NILNI
+1848 NVLNI

-1863 TILKNTN
+1863 TIVKNTN
-1870 RGVNFIGGT
+1870 RGVNVLGGE
-1879 QITSSNTP
+1879 QITSSITP
-1887 NTSEKVKVTT
+1887 ATSEKVKVAT
-1897 GFDTVIDIVANGT
+1897 GFDIVLDIVENGT

-1921 SLIRRTATSRY
+1921 SLIRKTTSSRY
-1932 ITTASIA
+1932 ITTASIT
-1939 STYLTASNNSFDIV
+1939 STYLTSSNNSFDIV
-1953 LDIVENGTDTLPTL
+1953 LDIVENGTGSLPTL
-1967 IKNVDGLVKI
+1967 VKNAAEFVKI
-1977 TNTNQYTSSVII
+1977 TDTNQY
-1989 SSSIAKHI
+1989 SSSIIVSASLARSI
-1997 SGSFDTII
+1997 SGSFDRII
-2005 NILQNGTGSKP
+2005 NILENGTGSLP
-2016 TTATYNPANGNFVIT
+2016 TIVSN
-2031 IPNHSYKAS
+2031 
-2040 DFIYLKPES
+2040 
-2049 FVFTCEMDG
+2049 
-2058 NRTEHKLPSVGQRA
+2058 
-2072 YNSRLSIISVTTNTI
+2072 
-2087 TVNVGISGP
+2087 VN
-2096 DVYFTPTAATYDP
+2096 
-2109 ATGNF
+2109 
-2114 VLTVGPHTLSIGEG
+2114 
-2128 IVITTGSIAFTC
+2128 
-2140 DMDNNQS
+2140 
-2147 TKSYPRFGID
+2147 
-2157 PYAGRSF
+2157 
-2164 KITNTTYTTLTVN
+2164 
-2177 AGISAAN
+2177 
-2184 KYFTPSAVN
+2184 
-2193 YNALTG
+2193 
-2199 DMDVTVGQHGLG
+2199 
-2211 VGRSVILVSSSIA
+2211 
-2224 FTCDQDGNATTHSY
+2224 
-2238 PRSGSD
+2238 
-2244 PYAGKSIEITSV
+2244 
-2256 GFTQHTIT
+2256 
-2264 NAPYNA
+2264 
-2270 ETGDVTIT
+2270 
-2278 IASHG
+2278 
-2283 FSNGDYI
+2283 
-2290 KISDNSLV
+2290 
-2298 YTCILDENL
+2298 
-2307 VSKSYPRAG
+2307 
-2316 YDYPSGRWLS
+2316 
-2326 ISGVTTNTFNINVG
+2326 
-2340 PSSYTSAHTFISAT
+2340 
-2354 ANGLQR
+2354 
-2360 QNGIFRIN
+2360 
-2368 VGDAGSASGSIH
+2368 
-2380 TFVSASANAIQHLP
+2380 
-2394 QSVHTFVSASTGAVK
+2394 
-2409 HLPQA
+2409 
-2414 AHTFVRADRN
+2414 
-2424 AVTPIPIIITPNT
+2424 
-2437 GANIKVTDATQYFG
+2437 NIKVTTATQYFG
-2451 VSAATQTEAN
+2451 VNAATQTQAN

-2477 TGSLPTVTLYTSSI
+2477 TGSLPNVTLYTSSI

-2499 YTILKSNLD
+2499 YTILKNNLD

-2536 KGILSGSAEDLI
+2536 AFILSGSAEDLI
-2548 FNANS
+2548 WNANS
-2553 ASVFNGKFYYQF
+2553 ASVFNGLFYYQF

-2592 LNTLFVT
+2592 LNTAFVT
-2599 QSAQVQTAYTLLVNN
+2599 QSAQVRDAYTLLVNN
-2614 KELIKNEVIPYI
+2614 KDFIKDEVIPYI
-2626 SSSWSTHQYIET
+2626 SSSWSTHQYVES
-2638 TCKRDVGHIIDAVS
+2638 TCKRDIVHIIDAVS

-2661 RTVNAGIF
+2661 RTINAGVF
-2669 YYQYPS
+2669 YYKYPS
-2675 DATGSQIQETVTGIE
+2675 EATGSQIQETVTGIE
-2690 YARNLAF
+2690 YAKNLTF
-2697 KIIRG
+2697 KILRR
-2702 NTFVKVSQ
+2702 NTFIPVSQ
-2710 NKLQAKELIYNNRAF
+2710 NKLQAKELISKNREF
-2725 IQNEVISYISA
+2725 IQNEVISYVSA
-2736 SWSTASYN
+2736 SWSTTSYN
-2744 EVTCKRDVGHILD
+2744 ETTCKRDVGHILD
-2757 AVTTDIVY
+2757 AVTTDLVY
-2765 GGNERSINAGKFYYE
+2765 GGNERSINAGVFYYE

-2787 SQLGPTLSGIKYAK
+2787 SQLGATLSGIRYAK
-2801 DLTDSVLKNS
+2801 GLTDKVLTNS
-2811 TFVSASNSNIIAY
+2811 TFVSASNSNVSAY

-2846 SAFSYNQTTC
+2846 STFPYNQTTC

-2866 VATDILYGGNERVAK
+2866 VATDILYGGNERVAE

-2937 GFNLLLDN
+2937 AFNLLLNN

-2974 KRDIGHI
+2974 KRDIGYI
-2981 IDAVRTDLVYGG
+2981 IDAVRTDLLYGG

-3009 AAILTGSVSP
+3009 AAILTGSISP
-3019 TAATQK
+3019 TTETQK
-3025 GPTLDGIKYVAGTAE
+3025 GPTIDGITYVAGTAQ
-3040 NIIANKVLI
+3040 NVISNKVLVA
-3049 SPTGFT
+3049 PTGFV
-3055 TSSVNLLRQNKKF
+3055 TSSVSLLRQNKLF

-3081 PNLVYLRETCRRD
+3081 PNLVYLREKCRRD
-3094 VGYILDAVITDN
+3094 VGYILDAVITDT

-3126 LATKSTQVRETVAGV
+3126 LATKSTQVRETVEGV
-3141 DYAKAVAK
+3141 DYAKALAK
-3149 AIVQNI
+3149 SIAQNI

-3175 AQYTSSSISAS
+3175 TQYTSSLAATTT
-3186 IIEVNQI
+3186 EVNQI
-3193 SSSFGLVTGIIN
+3193 SSSFALVTNIIEN
-3205 DGVKSFTPTTATYN
+3205 G
-3219 PADGE
+3219 
-3224 FVITIPS
+3224 
-3231 HTLTKYNSIYIRPE
+3231 LT
-3245 SFVFT
+3245 
-3250 CEMDGNRTEHKLPGV
+3250 
-3265 GQYPYS
+3265 
-3271 NKLQIQSV
+3271 
-3279 TTNTITVNVGASGPN
+3279 
-3294 VEFTPTS
+3294 
-3301 ASYNPATGN
+3301 
-3310 FVVTV
+3310 
-3315 GTHNLSVG
+3315 
-3323 EGIVLST
+3323 
-3330 GSFAFTCDMDNN
+3330 
-3342 QSTKSYP
+3342 
-3349 RFGIDPYSVRSIP
+3349 SIP
-3362 LTAVTDTTLTFNVG
+3362 
-3376 VSAANKYFTPTSA
+3376 
-3389 SYNALTGDMVVTVGQ
+3389 
-3404 HGLGVGRSVTLAS
+3404 
-3417 ASIAFTCD
+3417 
-3425 QDNNATTHSYPR
+3425 
-3437 SGSDPYAG
+3437 
-3445 KSIVITSVGTS
+3445 
-3456 SHTIT
+3456 TIIE
-3461 NAPYNSSTGVVT
+3461 
-3473 LTVAGH
+3473 
-3479 GFSNGD
+3479 NG
-3485 YIKISDNSLTYTCVL
+3485 
-3500 DDYSVSKSYPR
+3500 
-3511 PGYDYPSG
+3511 
-3519 RWLEISNVTTNTF
+3519 
-3532 TINVGSSNYIGAH
+3532 
-3545 TFISATANGLQRQT
+3545 NG
-3559 GTFTINVGDAG
+3559 
-3570 SASGSIHTFVSA
+3570 
-3582 SANAIQHLP
+3582 
-3591 QSVHTF
+3591 
-3597 VSASAGAIK
+3597 
-3606 HLPQSAH
+3606 
-3613 TFIRTTK
+3613 
-3620 NSISTIPVL
+3620 
-3629 VQNGDSLIKVTNTAQ
+3629 LIKVTNTTQ

-3665 VADIIEKGVAFVPDS
+3665 VADIIENGVAFVPDS
-3680 LARNYDYGFELS
+3680 LARNYNYGFELS

-3756 IKQSISASSFDTN
+3756 VRQAISASSFDTN

-3799 IKVTDTPQLISGSA
+3799 IKVTNTPQLISGSA
-3813 SGRLQGKLI
+3813 AGRLQGKLI
-3822 SSSLSLVIDVLLSN
+3822 SASLSLVIDVLLSN
-3836 GTSSIGFNPSTYPIA
+3836 GTSSIGFRPSSFPIA
-3851 NSNAKINSAYNLL
+3851 NTNAKINSAYNLL
-3864 ISNSKFIVDE
+3864 VSNSKFIVDE

-3919 GKFYFDYPSNAT
+3919 GKFYFDFPSQAT

-3943 YASGLAEKVVLNTVF
+3943 YASGLAEKVVLNTPF

-4006 RDIGYVIDAVA
+4006 RDIGYIIDAVA
-4017 TDLLYGGN
+4017 TDLVYGGN

-4036 DYPSQ
+4036 DFPSQ

-4053 IRYAKGTA
+4053 VRYAKGTA
-4061 MNVVVNKQIFTASL
+4061 MNVVVNKQVFTSSL
-4075 EVQYA
+4075 EAQYT

-4095 VAYVNVKYPNLDYSE
+4095 IAFVNVKYPNLDYSE

-4123 VATDLLYGGNERSRD
+4123 VATDLLYGGNERSRK
-4138 NGDYYYQFP
+4138 NADYYYEFP
-4147 SQANGFGSQV
+4147 SQANGSGSQV
-4157 VQTTDAI
+4157 IETVEAI
-4164 KYAARF
+4164 KYAARI
-4170 TTASISSTLIA
+4170 TTASISSTLILT
-4181 APLVIPNTQANI
+4181 PQIIPNTLANI
-4193 KVTNATQLVTSSL
+4193 KVTNANQYISASSATSTEATIL
-4206 FGTVAESTKVS
+4206 S
-4217 ASISI
+4217 ASIAI

-4232 SLPTLIPYVTPS
+4232 SVIVSASLSLPTSSYTTPVSNDNRWIAYGILKNNIP
-4244 ADTNVIY
+4244 
-4251 AYNLLKANI
+4251 
-4260 GFIVSESIAYLSSS
+4260 FIQDETIAYLSSS

-4282 SKCGRDLRGI
+4282 SKCRRDVGLI
-4292 LSGSA
+4292 ISGAA
-4297 EDLLYNANSA
+4297 EDLVFNSNSA
-4307 SLFNGIFYYQY
+4307 SVVNGRFYYDY

-4324 AQINQTLDGINYA
+4324 AQLNQTIDGINYA
-4337 SKLAQNIVQ
+4337 SKLAQKVIQ

-4353 SANVSASYALIRKNR
+4353 SAIVSASYALIRKNR

-4374 TIAYLS
+4374 TIAYVS
-4380 SSWSTASYVETTC
+4380 SSWSTASYIETTC

-4399 IIDAVSTD
+4399 IIDAISTD
-4407 LLYGGNERSTYAG
+4407 LLYGGNERSTNAG
-4420 IFYYLYPS
+4420 VFYYLYPS
-4428 QANGTG
+4428 QAQG
-4434 SQVQATLTGVNYA
+4434 SQLQPTLAGVNYA

-4453 VAASLTFVTASQIVS
+4453 VAKSLTFVTASQLVS
-4468 ASVNLLRKNREF
+4468 ASVNLLRNNREF

-4502 CKRDTGFIIDGVI
+4502 CKRDVGYILDGVT
-4515 TDLLYGGNERGSFN
+4515 TDLLYGGNERTVLN
-4529 GEFYYKYPSKAII
+4529 GKFYYEYPSLAIV

-4561 ASRIAQKI
+4561 AGRIAQKI
-4569 AKNILFVTA
+4569 VKNIVFQTA
-4578 SVEASASFDLLRKN
+4578 SLQASASFDLLRKN
-4592 KSFVA
+4592 KAFIA
-4597 AETIAYVSSSWSG
+4597 EETIAYVSSSWSG

-4621 VGYLIDAAATDVLYG
+4621 VGYLVDAAATDVLYG

-4651 PSNAINKGVP
+4651 PSNATNKGVP
-4661 STQNQL
+4661 STQNQS

-4678 KLSKKVII
+4678 KISKKVIT
-4686 NPTYLVP
+4686 NPIYLQP
-4693 SASLLTTAQLLTD
+4693 SASLLTTAKLLTD

-4714 TITFLSSSWS
+4714 TITFLSASWS

-4772 ESYGDNNGQKKQ
+4772 DSYSDNNGQKKQ

-4796 EKIVANTLLSYLAP
+4796 EKIVSNTLLSYLAP
-4810 ATKRRQ
+4810 STKRRQ

-4821 KGGKDELKQRAIGY
+4821 KAGKDELKQRAIGY

-4854 GFIVDAC
+4854 GFIVDAA

-4876 ASSYYDGQYGSAVVV
+4876 ASSYYDGQYGSAIAV

-4914 AGAPLEVFGSL
+4914 AGAPLESFGSL

-4948 QGGSGVADPAFEIT
+4948 QGGSGVADPIYEIT

>member
-19 SLSIQ
+19 SFRVGEDI
-24 QNVEIGQDAII
+24 NIGNNTII
-35 SGSLFVSKSFFFGN
+35 SGSIFVSQSFFFGSATSSRN
-49 DLNDKSEITGSV
+49 EITGSV
-61 FLTGSLVIDGELR
+61 FLTGSLVIEGDLR
-74 TAAPN
+74 TGAPN
-79 TILSVTSSNSILAVD
+79 TILSVTSSNTVLAVD

-108 NVPTLYVSSTDGDD
+108 NLPTLYVSSTDGDD
-122 TNDGRTIQFP
+122 SNDGRSIQYP
-132 LRTIKRAASLAAP
+132 LRTIKRAAALSTP

-151 GFDTGSIS
+151 GFDTGSVF

-195 NAKTPTEDLFLVN
+195 NAKTPTEDLFYVN
-208 AGCYIAEVTM
+208 SGCYIAEVTM

-234 AVAFQPGAFITTSP
+234 AIAFQPGAFITTSP

-351 MYASGSRLI
+351 MYASGSRFI

-374 GTWSCVVNVLNKG
+374 GTWSCVVDVLNKG

-400 AEGIRITAPSLYTQS
+400 AEGIRLTSPALYTQS

-485 LNTISSSY
+485 LNSTSASY
-493 AALLSIL
+493 AAILSIL
-500 ANGTGSFNFKSNTS
+500 ANGTGSFTFKSNTS
-514 ASKQI
+514 ASRQI
-519 GTDVIEQIT
+519 GTDTIQP
-528 NIATNYTASVSSSF
+528 IANESPFTSSVSSSF
-542 GTVLNIITKGVSVK
+542 GTILNIITKGVSVK

-561 NTSGSIKGGTTEQ
+561 NTSASIKGGSVEQ
-574 IMLGVTSSLATIN
+574 TMLGVTSSLATIN
-587 SISASFS
+587 SVSASFS

-607 ILSIPANHKKSF
+607 ILPIPANHQKSF

-632 GLGSNPT
+632 GIGSNPT

-652 NAIEIFG
+652 DAIETFG

-697 TVPYNAPNKL
+697 TVPYNAPNRL

-714 SLMGGKIEI
+714 SSMGGKIEI

-730 FDLIKNT
+730 FELIKNT

-957 YASGLVDNLLKKKTF
+957 YASGLVDNLLKQKTF
-972 TAPTASILSAY
+972 TAPDATTLSAY
-983 NNLINN
+983 NNLLNN

-999 FINVAFPNLKYI
+999 FINVAFPNLKYN

-1035 ERGITAG
+1035 ERGVTAG

-1064 KYAKIIGDTIVQNQI
+1064 RYAKIIGDTIVQNQI

-1092 FRLSTLTNATSS
+1092 FRASSLTNVSSS
-1104 FSGSATQQTFIGNT
+1104 FSGSVTQQTSIGNT

-1126 ARGLSSVKSLL
+1126 ARGLSSIKSLL
-1137 AQNTGLTWNKYNPI
+1137 AQNTGLIWNKYNPL
-1151 NVSTGSQIT
+1151 NVTNDSQIT
-1160 SSNTTPNEVTTI
+1160 SSYTTPNEVNTI
-1172 GRNFDV
+1172 DRSFDI
-1178 VNTIIGGGLVA
+1178 VNTIIGGGLIA
-1189 EPLFTSSHVGL
+1189 EPVFTSSQANAIA
-1200 TKVTTGTQTTAS
+1200 VTGTTQTTAS
-1212 FAVSG
+1212 LAVSG
-1217 SATSSLSSSF
+1217 SVTSSISASI
-1227 ALVARII
+1227 AYVATII
-1234 INGTGSL
+1234 TNGTGSL
-1241 GELKLN
+1241 GTLVSNLN
-1247 TSQSIKVT
+1247 SNVKVTNTPQYITGSGYYGTNTQSTQLSSSIKVITDILEGGLSFVPTLTSNVSASIKVT
-1255 NTVFTASSA
+1255 NTSQYI
-1264 ATTAESA
+1264 SA
-1271 SISSSFALVERVL
+1271 S
-1284 INGTSVIPALTSS
+1284 
-1297 LNGNIK
+1297 
-1303 VTSGTQIVSSSLYS
+1303 YS
-1317 GSLENVAF
+1317 ASASNVNF

-1330 SIVTKIIEFGEGAS
+1330 SIVTKIIEGGEF
-1344 PAITLYSAPVL
+1344 SAPAFQTYTNRV
-1355 STSNIASYNLLKL
+1355 TSSNSVAAYEILKN
-1368 NIPFIV
+1368 NIPFIQN
-1374 SESIAYIS
+1374 ETIAYLS
-1382 SSWSSFEYDESK
+1382 SSWAGFEYDETK
-1394 CKRDLTGIL
+1394 CRRDLGFIL
-1403 SGSAEDLIFNANSA
+1403 SGSAEDLIWNANSA
-1417 SIFNGNFYLEFPSKA
+1417 SVFNGLFYWEFPSQA
-1432 NDSQLAQTLD
+1432 QGAQLQQTLD
-1442 AINYASRLAQK
+1442 GINYASRLAQK
-1453 VIQNIPFAAPSSNV
+1453 VIQNVEFTTASANTLNAASLLVN
-1467 TNAKVLLRNNT
+1467 NKV
-1478 QFIKDE
+1478 FIQDE
-1484 TIAYLSSSWIAHD
+1484 TIAYLSSSWSEQAYI
-1497 YNETTCKRDVGHIL
+1497 ESTCKRDVGHVI
-1511 DAAITDMVYGG
+1511 DAIRTDLVYGG
-1522 NERTRVAAYYYYT
+1522 NERSRNAGIFYYL
-1535 YPSAATGSQLMQ
+1535 YPSQATGSQLLP
-1547 TIDGINYANRLAQKT
+1547 TLDGINYAGRMIQKIVT
-1562 VLNTTFIQA
+1562 GSVFVAA
-1571 ESNKINASNLIRLNR
+1571 EGNKVNASNLILRNKN
-1586 DLIANEVVEYV
+1586 LIANEVVAYV
-1597 SSSWSDAPY
+1597 SSSWSEAEY
-1606 DDTKCRRDIKYI
+1606 NQAKCLRDTKYI

-1628 GGNERSRFAGE
+1628 GGNERTRFAGE
-1639 YYYRYPSKA
+1639 YYYRYPSAA
-1648 IVAGVPSATSQ
+1648 IVGGVPSATQQ
-1659 LDSTITGIE
+1659 LDPTITGV
-1668 YGNGLVQNIIK
+1668 YYANQLVQNIIK
-1679 NNILSVPSS
+1679 NIVLSAPSTS
-1688 AITNAAALVRKN
+1688 ALNAASLLKTN

-1706 NTVDYANEIYPN
+1706 NTVDYANETYPN
-1718 LDYIESKCYRD
+1718 LEYIESKCYRD

-1747 RSVIAGRFY
+1747 RSITAGRFY

-1807 NSAPSVVLNTA
+1807 NSAPNVVLNTA
-1818 DGIKATTA
+1818 AGIKATTA
-1826 LQITSSIS
+1826 QQTTSSIS
-1834 VATADKSII
+1834 VSTSDKFIV

-1853 VSNGTGSIPT
+1853 LSNGTGSIPT
-1863 TILKNTN
+1863 TIVKNTN
-1870 RGVNFIGGT
+1870 RGVNVLGGT
-1879 QITSSNTP
+1879 QITSSITP
-1887 NTSEKVKVTT
+1887 AISEKTKVTT
-1897 GFDTVIDIVANGT
+1897 GFDIVLDIVENGT

-1921 SLIRRTATSRY
+1921 SLIKRTTTNSY
-1932 ITTASIA
+1932 ITTASIS
-1939 STYLTASNNSFDIV
+1939 STYLTASNNSFNIV
-1953 LDIVENGTDTLPTL
+1953 LDIVENGTGSLPTL
-1967 IKNVDGLVKI
+1967 VKNTDSLVKI
-1977 TNTNQYTSSVII
+1977 TNTNQFTSSVII
-1989 SSSIAKHI
+1989 SSSLARNI
-1997 SGSFDTII
+1997 SGSFDKII
-2005 NILQNGTGSKP
+2005 NILENGTGSLP
-2016 TTATYNPANGNFVIT
+2016 TIVLN
-2031 IPNHSYKAS
+2031 
-2040 DFIYLKPES
+2040 
-2049 FVFTCEMDG
+2049 
-2058 NRTEHKLPSVGQRA
+2058 
-2072 YNSRLSIISVTTNTI
+2072 TN
-2087 TVNVGISGP
+2087 N
-2096 DVYFTPTAATYDP
+2096 
-2109 ATGNF
+2109 
-2114 VLTVGPHTLSIGEG
+2114 
-2128 IVITTGSIAFTC
+2128 
-2140 DMDNNQS
+2140 
-2147 TKSYPRFGID
+2147 
-2157 PYAGRSF
+2157 
-2164 KITNTTYTTLTVN
+2164 
-2177 AGISAAN
+2177 
-2184 KYFTPSAVN
+2184 
-2193 YNALTG
+2193 
-2199 DMDVTVGQHGLG
+2199 
-2211 VGRSVILVSSSIA
+2211 
-2224 FTCDQDGNATTHSY
+2224 
-2238 PRSGSD
+2238 
-2244 PYAGKSIEITSV
+2244 
-2256 GFTQHTIT
+2256 
-2264 NAPYNA
+2264 
-2270 ETGDVTIT
+2270 
-2278 IASHG
+2278 
-2283 FSNGDYI
+2283 
-2290 KISDNSLV
+2290 
-2298 YTCILDENL
+2298 
-2307 VSKSYPRAG
+2307 
-2316 YDYPSGRWLS
+2316 
-2326 ISGVTTNTFNINVG
+2326 
-2340 PSSYTSAHTFISAT
+2340 
-2354 ANGLQR
+2354 
-2360 QNGIFRIN
+2360 
-2368 VGDAGSASGSIH
+2368 
-2380 TFVSASANAIQHLP
+2380 
-2394 QSVHTFVSASTGAVK
+2394 
-2409 HLPQA
+2409 
-2414 AHTFVRADRN
+2414 
-2424 AVTPIPIIITPNT
+2424 
-2437 GANIKVTDATQYFG
+2437 NIKVTNATQYLG
-2451 VSAATQTEAN
+2451 GTPATQTQAN

-2477 TGSLPTVTLYTSSI
+2477 IGSLPTVTLYTSSI

-2499 YTILKSNLD
+2499 YTILKNNLD

-2536 KGILSGSAEDLI
+2536 RFILSGSAEDLI

-2592 LNTLFVT
+2592 LNTPFVT
-2599 QSAQVQTAYTLLVNN
+2599 QSAQVKDAYTLLVNN
-2614 KELIKNEVIPYI
+2614 KDFIKDEVIPYI
-2626 SSSWSTHQYIET
+2626 SSSWSTHQYVES
-2638 TCKRDVGHIIDAVS
+2638 TCKRDIVHIIDAVS

-2661 RTVNAGIF
+2661 RTINAGVF
-2669 YYQYPS
+2669 YYLYPS
-2675 DATGSQIQETVTGIE
+2675 EATGSQIQETVTGIE
-2690 YARNLAF
+2690 YARDIAF
-2697 KIIRG
+2697 KILKG
-2702 NTFVKVSQ
+2702 NTFTKVSQ

-2744 EVTCKRDVGHILD
+2744 ETTCKRDVGHILD

-2811 TFVSASNSNIIAY
+2811 TFVSASNSNVTAY

-2937 GFNLLLDN
+2937 GFNLLIDN

-3019 TAATQK
+3019 TVATQK
-3025 GPTLDGIKYVAGTAE
+3025 GPTLDGINYVAGTAK
-3040 NIIANKVLI
+3040 NIIENKVLI

-3094 VGYILDAVITDN
+3094 VGYILDAVITDT

-3141 DYAKAVAK
+3141 DYAKALAK
-3149 AIVQNI
+3149 AIAQNI
-3155 KLNSPTL
+3155 KLNTPTL

-3175 AQYTSSSISAS
+3175 TQYTSSLGATT
-3186 IIEVNQI
+3186 IEVNQI
-3193 SSSFGLVTGIIN
+3193 SSSFGLVTGIIT

-3219 PADGE
+3219 PANGD

-3231 HTLTKYNSIYIRPE
+3231 HTLTKYNSIYIKPE

-3250 CEMDGNRTEHKLPGV
+3250 CDMDGNRTEHKLPSI
-3265 GQYPYS
+3265 GQYAYS

-3294 VEFTPTS
+3294 VEFTPTN
-3301 ASYNPATGN
+3301 ATYDPATGD
-3310 FVVTV
+3310 FVMTV
-3315 GTHNLSVG
+3315 GTHSLSIG
-3323 EGIVLST
+3323 EGILIST
-3330 GSFAFTCDMDNN
+3330 GSIAFTCDMDNN
-3342 QSTKSYP
+3342 QSVKSYP
-3349 RFGIDPYSVRSIP
+3349 RFGIDPYAGRSMMITNTTP
-3362 LTAVTDTTLTFNVG
+3362 TTLTVSVG
-3376 VSAANKYFTPTSA
+3376 ASAANKYFTPSA
-3389 SYNALTGDMVVTVGQ
+3389 ANYNALTGDMSVTVGQ
-3404 HGLGVGRSVTLAS
+3404 HGLGVGRSVILATGS
-3417 ASIAFTCD
+3417 MAFTCD
-3425 QDNNATTHSYPR
+3425 QDGNATTHSYPR
-3437 SGSDPYAG
+3437 SGSGDPYLG
-3445 KSIVITSVGTS
+3445 KSIEIKSVGFTQ
-3456 SHTIT
+3456 HTVT
-3461 NAPYNSSTGVVT
+3461 NAPYNAETGDVT
-3473 LTVAGH
+3473 ITIASH

-3485 YIKISDNSLTYTCVL
+3485 YIKLSDNSLTYNCVL
-3500 DDYSVSKSYPR
+3500 DDNVVSKSYPR
-3511 PGYDYPSG
+3511 AGYDYPSG
-3519 RWLEISNVTTNTF
+3519 RWLSISGVTPNTF
-3532 TINVGSSNYIGAH
+3532 NINIGASSYTNSH
-3545 TFISATANGLQRQT
+3545 TFVTASINGLQRQN
-3559 GTFTINVGDAG
+3559 GIFTINVGDAG

-3582 SANAIQHLP
+3582 SANAIKHLP
-3591 QSVHTF
+3591 QSIHTF

-3606 HLPQSAH
+3606 HLPQAAH
-3613 TFIRTTK
+3613 TFVRTTK

-3629 VQNGDSLIKVTNTAQ
+3629 VQNGDSLIKVTNTTQ

-3665 VADIIEKGVAFVPDS
+3665 VADIIENGVAFVPDS
-3680 LARNYDYGFELS
+3680 LARNYNYGFELS

-3701 KEQTIGTGSYNLSTQ
+3701 KEQTIGTGSYNLSTE

-3722 SYGTVVNVVKN
+3722 SYGNVVNVVKN

-3742 ASTSSSLK
+3742 TNTSSSLK
-3750 VTNANP
+3750 VTNVNP
-3756 IKQSISASSFDTN
+3756 IRQATSASSFDTN
-3769 KIASGFDLILNVIEN
+3769 KISSGFDLILSVIEN

-3799 IKVTDTPQLISGSA
+3799 IKVTNTPQLISGSA
-3813 SGRLQGKLI
+3813 AGRLQGKLI
-3822 SSSLSLVIDVLLSN
+3822 SASLSLVIDVLLSN
-3836 GTSSIGFNPSTYPIA
+3836 GTSSIGLKQSTFPIA

-3864 ISNSKFIVDE
+3864 VSNSKFIVDE

-3919 GKFYFDYPSNAT
+3919 GKFYFDFPSQAT

-3943 YASGLAEKVVLNTVF
+3943 YASGLAEKVVLNTPF

-3969 SASWNSLRNNKAFIQ
+3969 SASWNSLRNNKGFIQ

-4061 MNVVVNKQIFTASL
+4061 MNVVVNKQVFTASL
-4075 EVQYA
+4075 EAQYA

-4087 KLFIQSES
+4087 KVFIQSES
-4095 VAYVNVKYPNLDYSE
+4095 IAFVNVKYPNLDYSE

-4123 VATDLLYGGNERSRD
+4123 VATDLLYGGNERSRK
-4138 NGDYYYQFP
+4138 NADYYYEFP
-4147 SQANGFGSQV
+4147 SQANGSGSQV
-4157 VQTTDAI
+4157 VETVEAI
-4164 KYAARF
+4164 KYAARI
-4170 TTASISSTLIA
+4170 TTASISSTLI
-4181 APLVIPNTQANI
+4181 PTPQTIPNTLANI
-4193 KVTNATQLVTSSL
+4193 KVTNANQYISASSATSTEATIL
-4206 FGTVAESTKVS
+4206 S
-4217 ASISI
+4217 ASIAI
-4222 VTNIIANGTG
+4222 VTNIVANGTG
-4232 SLPTLIPYVTPS
+4232 SAIVSASLSLPTSSYTTPVS
-4244 ADTNVIY
+4244 NDNRWI
-4251 AYNLLKANI
+4251 AYGILKNNI
-4260 GFIVSESIAYLSSS
+4260 SFIQDETIAYLSSS

-4282 SKCGRDLRGI
+4282 SKCRRDVGLI
-4292 LSGSA
+4292 ISGAA
-4297 EDLLYNANSA
+4297 EDLIFNSNSA

-4324 AQINQTLDGINYA
+4324 AQLNQTLDGINYA
-4337 SKLAQNIVQ
+4337 SKLAQKVIQ

-4353 SANVSASYALIRKNR
+4353 SAIVSASYALIRKNR

-4380 SSWSTASYVETTC
+4380 SSWSTASYIESTC

-4407 LLYGGNERSTYAG
+4407 LLYGGNERSTNAG
-4420 IFYYLYPS
+4420 VFYYLYPS
-4428 QANGTG
+4428 QAQGA
-4434 SQVQATLTGVNYA
+4434 QLQPTLTGVNYA

-4453 VAASLTFVTASQIVS
+4453 VAASLTFVTASQLVS

-4502 CKRDTGFIIDGVI
+4502 CKRDTGYILDGVT
-4515 TDLLYGGNERGSFN
+4515 TDLLYGGNERGVLN
-4529 GEFYYKYPSKAII
+4529 GKFYYEYPSLAIV

-4561 ASRIAQKI
+4561 AGRIAQKI
-4569 AKNILFVTA
+4569 AQNIQFVTA
-4578 SVEASASFDLLRKN
+4578 SLQASASFDLLRKN
-4592 KSFVA
+4592 KAFVA
-4597 AETIAYVSSSWSG
+4597 EETIAYVSSSWSG
-4610 VYYNETTCKRD
+4610 VYYNEATCKRD

-4678 KLSKKVII
+4678 KTAKKVIT

-4693 SASLLTTAQLLTD
+4693 SASLLTTAKLLTD
-4706 NKQLIQKE
+4706 NKELIQKE
-4714 TITFLSSSWS
+4714 TILFLSSSWS
-4724 NLKYNEASCS
+4724 NLKYNEVSCS

-4767 SVAIV
+4767 SVAILD
-4772 ESYGDNNGQKKQ
+4772 SYGDNNGQKKQ

-4796 EKIVANTLLSYLAP
+4796 EKIVANTLLTYLAP
-4810 ATKRRQ
+4810 STKRRQ

-4821 KGGKDELKQRAIGY
+4821 KSGKDELKQRAIGY

-4854 GFIVDAC
+4854 GFIVDAA

-4876 ASSYYDGQYGSAVVV
+4876 ASSYYDGQYGSAIAV

-4914 AGAPLEVFGSL
+4914 AGAPLESFGSL

-4948 QGGSGVADPAFEIT
+4948 QGGSGVADPIYEIT